1 MIVQEYLRRLLK
13 DKARLRKWKR
23 IMIALSCIVVVC
35 TVYALSLPAQ
45 TLTCDKEE
53 HTHTAECYD
62 ENNELICEKE
72 EHTHTDDCNKQEEV
86 NEQEEVVKD
95 EPETQNKD
103 EQVSQESEEETTT
116 TTETTTETTKQP
128 FDLSLDANKDK
139 IKSIDVYYKDAS
151 DKWQSLNSGT
161 ADPNSTEL
169 YLKVEFYEIDTE
181 VLLEQH
187 DGILVY
193 SLPDF
198 MRDFEKAGNG
208 NLLAGERNIGTI
220 EIENNQ
226 VKITLKKDYLNELVT
241 NSSNQLDGSFYVKG
255 QIDLTEINKNNGQA
269 TLVVGK
275 KTVTLDYGPDCI
287 EEFGSVTIDK
297 QIPNV
302 DKKDNSLTYTV
313 TVTAGKDGCKGLY
326 VVDKFTSNS
335 NLVSYL
341 GNISSTETTLTSE
354 DNRKDPCDPF
364 ETIEKSSSQS
374 HGKIY
379 KANIPDSNQT
389 NITNPY
395 IVWNIGNME
404 PNEIRTLTYYVKLKD
419 KESLNGNTINNSA
432 SLYSKGS
439 TDTYDKGI
447 GTAKFTPK
455 IDYSNQF
462 TKTVD
467 GNITRNKDGSYTI
480 PFKSYISIHEATSNY
495 TIKNLQFYDYLKHD
509 LNTEINDDL
518 LQYIHFNKSSFKL
531 YKNNDNNPVD
541 ASQYNIKWS
550 TDNTEFKEWNEN
562 DNFRSFVL
570 SGNEDTPINLSP
582 GDSCYI
588 TYSVTVKPEAFAK
601 LHTDSINAFNRFIA
615 HADNVD
621 KQSKFTGGF
630 EAWNSIS
637 NIKTYE
643 WNGKQVEHT
652 ATTSSK
658 IETMSGDRFIY
669 ENKAIQKDSTSDT
682 SFTIP
687 EGSYKY
693 TVETNKTLNDFNV
706 NEVKMTDTL
715 TSKHM
720 KYVGY
725 MKVDA
730 LEAEVNSQK
739 LQWDEASQNYK
750 LQSTYNVVETKWVKI
765 DDQNSFSLKPSELGW
780 TDKNYYAY
788 RFTYYAKPD
797 NLDTFTE
804 TKVKNKFTLEGVV
817 KKGTGEFTFNKE
829 DVSKETT
836 LTIKGNLN
844 LKANKQSWYY
854 KEPNTDSNTWANGE
868 LYWVVDIGGT
878 QINKDMVF
886 RDLIKTGDGITP
898 SNLRQGSLVGI
909 YKGTLPEGKNISD
922 YKDIEDLKNK
932 SGLTPIN
939 DKFISQLN
947 GTNELLLTA
956 KDDIQLG
963 NEKVYMIIKSEPS
976 ELPSPTNNRDTKT
989 YKNSIYIKEDGEY
1002 VSEIPAEKTLYTS
1015 PKILKELGQV
1025 FKYDGTKVTT
1035 LQIGADKKGNGDA
1048 DPSKIDTNLLN
1059 KSLNKS
1065 HGVFISWAF
1074 KVNYDGQ
1081 LSGDYDV
1088 IDDIPDG
1095 MEFSYMRVKWHGDEY
1110 DASKVTSKTI
1120 DNPGSGWEF
1129 RENDSTNDN
1138 GNSEHTIYYVNI
1150 DRKQTK
1156 IRLGEFV
1163 SKSIRDNNSVDVQ
1176 VVCRI
1181 TDPQVLL
1188 GAQPSDFINKVTLQK
1203 NGKDIATSSSQ
1214 VPVKL
1219 NKTDKNIVKEIAKK
1233 NGQKLEFEINTNQLG
1248 QTLPTNDNGGLTLV
1262 DRLGDNL
1269 RLDITSV
1276 KVYKNNNE
1284 EVTGCVI
1291 AYQDKTLEISNIPN
1305 DVPIKIRYTV
1315 TVNMKPGDPVN
1326 IANTAYWKGYSENG
1340 GDTVLESYS
1349 YSVSGTIG
1357 ASSVVNFKLTKLDQ
1371 NNLDKVLKGATFQ
1384 IEKCTFDEYG
1394 KMATS
1399 DKMDLTTGDDGTIAQ
1414 NLQYDT
1420 LYKITETKAPDGY
1433 VLNKEPIYI
1442 FDVYKAKDSDVDTIT
1457 QYLKTE
1463 DLRVSY
1469 QEENFSL
1476 GVTNHKGEITV
1487 VKKFINDAAGKSTKP
1502 VSGTYRFGLY
1512 DDPNKLEKPLQ
1523 PPKTIT
1529 YSANDNPDKSVKFE
1543 NLELDKTYYVYEL
1556 DDKDQPITD
1565 TSKEVTI
1572 NTMNYQVVYKNE
1584 TKNTDTSSA
1593 QNGETIVVTNKSR
1606 TKILPSTGSVGT
1618 LIYRLLGATLVVAS
1632 LICLSNINK
1641 NNRKEKRRKR

>member
-1 MIVQEYLRRLLK
+1 MQEYLRRLLK

-23 IMIALSCIVVVC
+23 VMIALSCIVVVC

-72 EHTHTDDCNKQEEV
+72 EHTHTDDCYKQEEV
-86 NEQEEVVKD
+86 NEQEEVVNN
-95 EPETQNKD
+95 EPETINN
-103 EQVSQESEEETTT
+103 EQVSQESEETTATT
-116 TTETTTETTKQP
+116 TTETTTQP
-128 FDLSLDANKDK
+128 FDLSSEANKDK
-139 IKSIDVYYKDAS
+139 ITSIVMYFKDENGTWNNLEDGNAS
-151 DKWQSLNSGT
+151 PS
-161 ADPNSTEL
+161 STEL
-169 YLKVEFYEIDTE
+169 YLKVEFDKIDTKN
-181 VLLEQH
+181 LLEQH
-187 DGILVY
+187 NGILVY
-193 SLPDF
+193 SLPKF

-226 VKITLKKDYLNELVT
+226 AKITLKKDYLNELVT

-255 QIDLTEINKNNGQA
+255 QIDLTKINNTDGKA
-269 TLVVGK
+269 TLTVGN

-287 EEFGSVTIDK
+287 EKFGSVDMK
-297 QIPNV
+297 KEMSNV
-302 DKKDNSLTYTV
+302 DKVNNYLTYTV
-313 TVTAGKDGCKGLY
+313 TVTAGKDGCKDLY

-341 GNISSTETTLTSE
+341 GNISTTETELNST
-354 DNRKDPCDPF
+354 DNKQDPF

-379 KANIPDSNQT
+379 KAKIPDSNT
-389 NITNPY
+389 KIPASGEPNITNPC

-432 SLYSKGS
+432 LLYSQSS
-439 TDTYDKGI
+439 TDTYDKGT
-447 GTAKFTPK
+447 GNADFTPK
-455 IDYSNQF
+455 IDYDGLF
-462 TKTVD
+462 KKTVD
-467 GNITRNKDGSYTI
+467 GNITRNADDGSYTI
-480 PFKSYISIHEATSNY
+480 PFKSSISIKKDTSNY

-509 LNTEINDDL
+509 LNTEINADL
-518 LQYIHFNKSSFKL
+518 LQYIHFDKSTFKL
-531 YKNNDNNPVD
+531 YKNNSVVD
-541 ASQYNIKWS
+541 SAKYNIKWS
-550 TDNTEFKEWNEN
+550 TDNTEFKEWNDK

-582 GDSCYI
+582 GESCYI

-601 LHTDSINAFNRFIA
+601 LHTDSIHAFNRFIA
-615 HADNVD
+615 HADNVNKRD
-621 KQSKFTGGF
+621 DFAGGF

-643 WNGKQVEHT
+643 WNGKQVEKT

-658 IETMSGDRFIY
+658 TETMSGDRFIY
-669 ENKAIQKDSTSDT
+669 ENKEIQKDSTPNT

-706 NEVKMTDTL
+706 NEVTMTDTL

-725 MKVDA
+725 MKVEA
-730 LEAEVNSQK
+730 LEADSISRDLNKGTNDTYTLNS
-739 LQWDEASQNYK
+739 NY
-750 LQSTYNVVETKWVKI
+750 TRVDTKWVKI
-765 DDQNSFSLKPSELGW
+765 NGQKTFSLKPSELGW
-780 TDKNYYAY
+780 TDKNYAY
-788 RFTYYAKPD
+788 RFTYYARPD
-797 NLDTFTE
+797 DLSTFTE

-817 KKGTGEFTFNKE
+817 KKGDETFTFNKE
-829 DVSKETT
+829 DVSRETT

-844 LKANKQSWYY
+844 LNANKQSWYY
-854 KEPNTDSNTWANGE
+854 KEPDSNTWTNGE

-898 SNLRQGSLVGI
+898 STLQDGSLVGI
-909 YKGTLPEGKNISD
+909 YKGTLLEGKNISD

-932 SGLTPIN
+932 SGLTPI
-939 DKFISQLN
+939 DGKFTSQLN

-956 KDDIQLG
+956 NDDIQLG
-963 NEKVYMIIKSEPS
+963 DEKVYMIIKSEPS

-989 YKNSIYIKEDGEY
+989 FKNSISIEEDGEY
-1002 VSEIPAEKTLYTS
+1002 VSEIVAEKTLYTS

-1035 LQIGADKKGNGDA
+1035 LQIGADKKNNGDA
-1048 DPSKIDTNLLN
+1048 DPSKIDTKLLEN
-1059 KSLNKS
+1059 SKDVFNSK
-1065 HGVFISWAF
+1065 GVFISWAF

-1088 IDDIPDG
+1088 IDDIPNG
-1095 MEFSYMRVKWHGDEY
+1095 MEFSYMRVKWHGDE
-1110 DASKVTSKTI
+1110 DAASKVTSKTI
-1120 DNPGSGWEF
+1120 DNPGSDWEF
-1129 RENDSTNDN
+1129 RENDSPNDN
-1138 GNSEHTIYYVNI
+1138 KKSEHTIYYVSK
-1150 DRKQTK
+1150 DKKRTM

-1176 VVCRI
+1176 VVCRV

-1188 GAQPSDFINKVTLQK
+1188 GAQPNNFINKVTLQK
-1203 NGKDIATSSSQ
+1203 DGKDIATSSSK
-1214 VPVKL
+1214 VPVQL
-1219 NKTDKNIVKEIAKK
+1219 TKTDKNIDKQLAET
-1233 NGQKLEFEINTNQLG
+1233 NGQKLKFEINTNQLG
-1248 QTLPTNDNGGLTLV
+1248 QTLPTNDNGELTLV
-1262 DRLGDNL
+1262 DKLGDNL
-1269 RLDITSV
+1269 KLDTTSV
-1276 KVYKNNNE
+1276 KVFNSNNE
-1284 EVTGCVI
+1284 ELTNCKKS
-1291 AYQDKTLEISNIPN
+1291 YQNNILEIKIPN
-1305 DVPIKIRYTV
+1305 NIPIKITYTA
-1315 TVNMKPGDPVN
+1315 TVNAKPGHSVN

-1340 GDTVLESYS
+1340 GKTVQESYS
-1349 YSVSGTIG
+1349 YNVSGTIG
-1357 ASSVVNFKLTKLDQ
+1357 ASSVVNFKLTKQDE
-1371 NNLDKVLKGATFQ
+1371 NDIDKVLNGATFK

-1394 KMATS
+1394 KMTTS
-1399 DKMDLTTGDDGTIAQ
+1399 EISTPTTGNDGTIAQ

-1420 LYKITETKAPDGY
+1420 LYRITETKAPDGY
-1433 VLNKEPIYI
+1433 VLNDKPTYI
-1442 FDVYKAKDSDVDTIT
+1442 LDVTKDNESYVDTVK
-1457 QYLKTE
+1457 QYLKNI
-1463 DLRVSY
+1463 DLEVSY
-1469 QEENFSL
+1469 QEENFNL
-1476 GVTNHKGEITV
+1476 QVRNHKGEITV

-1512 DDPNKLEKPLQ
+1512 DDKNTRLQ
-1523 PPKTIT
+1523 PIKTIT

-1556 DDKDQPITD
+1556 DDQGNPITD
-1565 TSKEVTI
+1565 SSKEVTI
-1572 NTMNYQVVYKNE
+1572 NTMNYQVVYEKNGITLSSE
-1584 TKNTDTSSA
+1584 KNS
-1593 QNGETIVVTNKSR
+1593 ETIVVTNKSR
-1606 TKILPSTGSVGT
+1606 TKILPSTGSMGT

-1641 NNRKEKRRKR
+1641 NKRKEKRRKR

>member
-1 MIVQEYLRRLLK
+1 
-13 DKARLRKWKR
+13 
-23 IMIALSCIVVVC
+23 MIALSCIVVVC

-45 TLTCDKEE
+45 TFACDKEE

-72 EHTHTDDCNKQEEV
+72 EHTHNEDCNKQEEA

-116 TTETTTETTKQP
+116 TTTETTKQP
-128 FDLSLDANKDK
+128 FDLSSEANKDK
-139 IKSIDVYYKDAS
+139 ITSVFMYYKDAN
-151 DKWQSLNSGT
+151 DKWQNLDEGD
-161 ADPNSTEL
+161 AKPNSTEL
-169 YLKVEFYEIDTE
+169 YLKVDFDKIDTKN
-181 VLLEQH
+181 LLEQH
-187 DGILVY
+187 NGILVY
-193 SLPDF
+193 SLPKF

-208 NLLAGERNIGTI
+208 NLLAGKENIGKI

-226 VKITLKKDYLNELVT
+226 AKITLYQTYLKNLVDKG
-241 NSSNQLDGSFYVKG
+241 SNQLDGSFYVKG
-255 QIDLTEINKNNGQA
+255 QIDLTKINNTDGKA
-269 TLVVGK
+269 TLTVGN

-354 DNRKDPCDPF
+354 DNNKDPF
-364 ETIEKSSSQS
+364 ETIISGAT

-379 KANIPDSNQT
+379 KASIPDATTKIPDAGVSD
-389 NITNPY
+389 ITNPC

-432 SLYSKGS
+432 SLYSKSS
-439 TDTYDKGI
+439 TKTYDKGI

-518 LQYIHFNKSSFKL
+518 LQYIHFDKSTFKL
-531 YKNNDNNPVD
+531 YKNNSVVD
-541 ASQYNIKWS
+541 SAKYNIKWS
-550 TDNTEFKEWNEN
+550 TDNTEFKEWNDK

-582 GDSCYI
+582 GESCYI
-588 TYSVTVKPEAFAK
+588 TYNVIVKPEVFAK

-615 HADNVD
+615 HADNVNKRND
-621 KQSKFTGGF
+621 FADGF

-643 WNGKQVEHT
+643 WNGKQVEKN

-658 IETMSGDRFIY
+658 TETMSGDRLIY
-669 ENKAIQKDSTSDT
+669 ENKAIQKDSTSNT
-682 SFTIP
+682 TFTIP

-706 NEVKMTDTL
+706 NEVTMTDTL
-715 TSKHM
+715 TSNHM

-725 MKVDA
+725 MKVEA
-730 LEAEVNSQK
+730 LEAEVNSQE

-750 LQSTYNVVETKWVKI
+750 LQPTYNVVETKWVKI
-765 DDQNSFSLKPSELGW
+765 DGQKTFSLKPSELGW
-780 TDKNYYAY
+780 TDKNYAY
-788 RFTYYAKPD
+788 RFTYYTKPD
-797 NLDTFTE
+797 NLDAFTE

-817 KKGTGEFTFNKE
+817 KKGDGTITTFDKE
-829 DVSKETT
+829 DVSRETT

-844 LKANKQSWYY
+844 LNANKQSWYY
-854 KEPNTDSNTWANGE
+854 KEPDSNTWANGE

-886 RDLIKTGDGITP
+886 RDLIKTGDGITQ
-898 SNLRQGSLVGI
+898 SNLQEGSLVGI

-922 YKDIEDLKNK
+922 YKDIEDLKNN

-1048 DPSKIDTNLLN
+1048 DPNKIDTKLLDN
-1059 KSLNKS
+1059 SK
-1065 HGVFISWAF
+1065 GVFISWAF

-1095 MEFSYMRVKWHGDEY
+1095 MEFSYMRVKWHGDENA
-1110 DASKVTSKTI
+1110 ASKVTSKEI
-1120 DNPGSGWEF
+1120 ENFDSSAWEQKN
-1129 RENDSTNDN
+1129 NDSTNDN
-1138 GNSEHTIYYVNI
+1138 GNSEHTIYYVSK
-1150 DRKQTK
+1150 DKKQTM

-1176 VVCRI
+1176 VVCRV

-1203 NGKDIATSSSQ
+1203 DGKDIATSSSK
-1214 VPVKL
+1214 VPVQL
-1219 NKTDKNIVKEIAKK
+1219 DDTDKNIDKK
-1233 NGQKLEFEINTNQLG
+1233 LATSNGQKLEFEINTNQLG
-1248 QTLPTNDNGGLTLV
+1248 QTLPTNENGGLTLV
-1262 DRLGDNL
+1262 DKLGKNL
-1269 RLDITSV
+1269 RLDTTSV

-1291 AYQDKTLEISNIPN
+1291 AYQDNTLEIRNIPN
-1305 DVPIKIRYTV
+1305 DIPIKIKYTA

-1340 GDTVLESYS
+1340 GDTVQQSYS

-1357 ASSVVNFKLTKLDQ
+1357 ASSVVNFKLTKQDQ
-1371 NNLDKVLKGATFQ
+1371 NDLSKVLPGATFQ
-1384 IEKCTFDEYG
+1384 IEKCEFDAVG
-1394 KMATS
+1394 NMTTS
-1399 DKMDLTTGDDGTIAQ
+1399 DIGTLTTHENGIITRQ
-1414 NLQYDT
+1414 LQYDT
-1420 LYKITETKAPDGY
+1420 LYKITETQAPNVY
-1433 VLNKEPIYI
+1433 VLDTKPIYI
-1442 FDVYKAKDSDVDTIT
+1442 LDVKKGNESYVDTVK
-1457 QYLKTE
+1457 QYLKNINLE
-1463 DLRVSY
+1463 VSY
-1469 QEENFSL
+1469 QEENFDIQ
-1476 GVTNHKGEITV
+1476 VRNHKGEITV
-1487 VKKFINDAAGKSTKP
+1487 VKKFINDAAGKFTKP
-1502 VSGTYRFGLY
+1502 VSGTYTFGLY
-1512 DDPNKLEKPLQ
+1512 DDPNKLDKLQ
-1523 PPKTIT
+1523 TKSIIYNARDTQ
-1529 YSANDNPDKSVKFE
+1529 DKSVKFE
-1543 NLELDKTYYVYEL
+1543 NLDLNKTYYIYEL
-1556 DDKDQPITD
+1556 DDQDKPITD

-1584 TKNTDTSSA
+1584 TTNMDTSSA
-1593 QNGETIVVTNKSR
+1593 KNGETIVVTNKSR
-1606 TKILPSTGSVGT
+1606 TKILPSTGSMGT
-1618 LIYRLLGATLVVAS
+1618 LIYRLLGATLVVVS
-1632 LICLSNINK
+1632 VICLSNINK
-1641 NNRKEKRRKR
+1641 NKRKGNRRKR

>member
-1 MIVQEYLRRLLK
+1 
-13 DKARLRKWKR
+13 
-23 IMIALSCIVVVC
+23 MIALSCIVVVC

-45 TLTCDKEE
+45 TLACDKEE

-72 EHTHTDDCNKQEEV
+72 EHIHNEDCNKQEEV

-95 EPETQNKD
+95 ETETQNND
-103 EQVSQESEEETTT
+103 EQVSQESEEETTTTT

-128 FDLSLDANKDK
+128 FDLSSDANKEK
-139 IKSIDVYYKDAS
+139 IKSVDVYYKDAN
-151 DKWQSLNSGT
+151 DKWQSLNEGN

-169 YLKVEFYEIDTE
+169 YLKVEFDEIDTE

-193 SLPDF
+193 NLPAC

-208 NLLAGERNIGTI
+208 ILKAGDEDIGKI
-220 EIENNQ
+220 EIENNK
-226 VKITLKKDYLNELVT
+226 VKVTLDKKYLNKLVT
-241 NSSNQLDGSFYVKG
+241 NSNNQLNGSFYVKG
-255 QIDLTEINKNNGQA
+255 QIDLTEINKNNGKA

-275 KTVTLDYGPDCI
+275 KTVILDYGKECI
-287 EEFGSVTIDK
+287 EKFGSVTIDK
-297 QIPNV
+297 QISNV
-302 DKKDNSLTYTV
+302 DKVNNYLTYTV

-326 VVDKFTSNS
+326 VVDKFTSNA
-335 NLVSYL
+335 NLVSYA
-341 GNISSTETTLTSE
+341 GNISSTETTLTSN
-354 DNRKDPCDPF
+354 DNKKDPF
-364 ETIEKSSSQS
+364 EMPIEAS

-379 KANIPDSNQT
+379 KAEIPDATTKIPKPGASE
-389 NITNPY
+389 IKNPC
-395 IVWNIGNME
+395 IVWNIGNMG
-404 PNEIRTLTYYVKLKD
+404 PNESRMLTYYVKLND
-419 KESLNGNTINNSA
+419 KESLKDKPIDNSA

-439 TDTYDKGI
+439 TDTYDKGSEK
-447 GTAKFTPK
+447 ASFTPT
-455 IDYSNQF
+455 IVYSSF
-462 TKTVD
+462 EKYVD
-467 GNITRNKDGSYTI
+467 GTIKRNSDGSYTI
-480 PFKSYISIHEATSNY
+480 PFKSLISIKKDESNY
-495 TIKNLQFYDYLKHD
+495 TIKNLQFYDYLKHNM
-509 LNTEINDDL
+509 NTEIDADL
-518 LQYIHFNKSSFKL
+518 LQYIHFDRNSFKL
-531 YKNNDNNPVD
+531 YMNNNNEPVD
-541 ASQYNIKWS
+541 SSQYNIKWS
-550 TDNTEFKEWNEN
+550 TKTDNTGFQEW
-562 DNFRSFVL
+562 DDKVNFRSFVL
-570 SGNEDTPINLSP
+570 SGNKDNPINLSP
-582 GDSCYI
+582 GVSCYI
-588 TYSVTVKPEAFAK
+588 TYNVIVKPEAFAQMHTDT
-601 LHTDSINAFNRFIA
+601 LHTFNRFIA

-621 KQSKFTGGF
+621 KRDDFAGGF
-630 EAWNSIS
+630 EAWNSIA

-643 WNGKQVEHT
+643 WNAKQVEKI
-652 ATTSSK
+652 ATTTPK
-658 IETMSGDRFIY
+658 TETMSGDRFIY
-669 ENKAIQKDSTSDT
+669 ENNAIQKDSTSNT

-693 TVETNKTLNDFNV
+693 SVETNKTLNDFNV
-706 NEVKMTDTL
+706 NEVTMTDTL

-725 MKVDA
+725 MKVEA
-730 LEAEVNSQK
+730 LEADSISRDLNKGTNDTYTLNS
-739 LQWDEASQNYK
+739 NY
-750 LQSTYNVVETKWVKI
+750 TTVDTKWIKI
-765 DDQNSFSLKPSELGW
+765 DDQQSFSLKPSALGW
-780 TDKNYYAY
+780 TDKNYAY

-797 NLDTFTE
+797 NLDAFTE

-817 KKGTGEFTFNKE
+817 KKGDGTFTFNKE

-844 LKANKQSWYY
+844 LNANKQSWYY
-854 KEPNTDSNTWANGE
+854 KEPNTDSNTWTNGE
-868 LYWVVDIGGT
+868 LYWVVDIGGS

-886 RDLIKTGDGITP
+886 RDLIKTGDGITN
-898 SNLRQGSLVGI
+898 SILREGSLVGI
-909 YKGTLPEGKNISD
+909 YKGKLLEGKNISD
-922 YKDIEDLKNK
+922 YKDIEDLKNN

-989 YKNSIYIKEDGEY
+989 FKNSISIEEDGEY

-1035 LQIGADKKGNGDA
+1035 LQIGADKKNNGDA
-1048 DPSKIDTNLLN
+1048 DPNKIDTNLLN
-1059 KSLNKS
+1059 KSR
-1065 HGVFISWAF
+1065 GVFISWAF

-1110 DASKVTSKTI
+1110 DASQVKSKTI

-1129 RENDSTNDN
+1129 RENNSTNDN
-1138 GNSEHTIYYVNI
+1138 GNSEHTIYYVSK
-1150 DRKQTK
+1150 DKKRTM

-1176 VVCRI
+1176 VVCRV

-1188 GAQPSDFINKVTLQK
+1188 GAQPNNFINKVTLQK
-1203 NGKDIATSSSQ
+1203 DGQNIATSSSQ
-1214 VPVKL
+1214 IPFKL
-1219 NKTDKNIVKEIAKK
+1219 ADTDKNIDKK
-1233 NGQKLEFEINTNQLG
+1233 LANWSGQKLDFEINTNQLG
-1248 QTLPTNDNGGLTLV
+1248 QTLPTNDNGELTLV
-1262 DRLGDNL
+1262 DKLGDNL
-1269 RLDITSV
+1269 KLDTTSV
-1276 KVYKNNNE
+1276 KVFNSNNE
-1284 EVTGCVI
+1284 ELTNCKKS
-1291 AYQDKTLEISNIPN
+1291 YQNNILEIKIPN
-1305 DVPIKIRYTV
+1305 NIPIKITYTA
-1315 TVNMKPGDPVN
+1315 TVNAKPGDSVN

-1340 GDTVLESYS
+1340 GKTVKKSYS
-1349 YSVSGTIG
+1349 YNVSGTIG
-1357 ASSVVNFKLTKLDQ
+1357 ASSVVNFKLTKQDE
-1371 NNLDKVLKGATFQ
+1371 NDIDKVLNGATFK

-1394 KMATS
+1394 KMTTS
-1399 DKMDLTTGDDGTIAQ
+1399 DISTATTDENGNITK
-1414 NLQYDT
+1414 NLEYNT
-1420 LYKITETKAPDGY
+1420 LYKITEIQAPNGY
-1433 VLNKEPIYI
+1433 VLDDEPIYI
-1442 FDVYKAKDSDVDTIT
+1442 LDVTKDNESYVDTVK
-1457 QYLKTE
+1457 QYLKNI
-1463 DLRVSY
+1463 DLEVSY
-1469 QEENFSL
+1469 QEENFNL
-1476 GVTNHKGEITV
+1476 QVRNHKGEITV

-1512 DDPNKLEKPLQ
+1512 DDKNTQLQ
-1523 PPKTIT
+1523 PIKTIT
-1529 YSANDNPDKSVKFE
+1529 YSANDTPDKSVKFE

-1584 TKNTDTSSA
+1584 TQNTDTSSA
-1593 QNGETIVVTNKSR
+1593 RNGETIVVTNKSR
-1606 TKILPSTGSVGT
+1606 TKILPSTGSMGT

>member
-1 MIVQEYLRRLLK
+1 
-13 DKARLRKWKR
+13 
-23 IMIALSCIVVVC
+23 MIALSCIVVVC

-45 TLTCDKEE
+45 TLACDKEE

-72 EHTHTDDCNKQEEV
+72 EHTHNEDCNKQEEV

-95 EPETQNKD
+95 EPETQNNN

-116 TTETTTETTKQP
+116 TETTSQP
-128 FDLSLDANKDK
+128 YDLSLHTEN
-139 IKSIDVYYKDAS
+139 IESIDVYYRDANE
-151 DKWQSLNSGT
+151 KWQNLNEGNVAPGFT
-161 ADPNSTEL
+161 DI
-169 YLKVEFYEIDTE
+169 YLKVNFNSISTKD
-181 VLLEQH
+181 LLEQH
-187 DGILVY
+187 NGTLVY

-208 NLLAGERNIGTI
+208 NLLAGEKIIGKI
-220 EIENNQ
+220 EIENNK
-226 VKITLKKDYLNELVT
+226 VKINLDPTYLKDLINNKSNEL
-241 NSSNQLDGSFYVKG
+241 NGSFYVKG
-255 QIDLTEINKNNGQA
+255 QIDLTKINQNKGEA
-269 TLVVGK
+269 KLVVGN
-275 KTVTLDYGPDCI
+275 KTVILDYGPDCI

-341 GNISSTETTLTSE
+341 GNISSTETELNST
-354 DNRKDPCDPF
+354 DNKQDPF
-364 ETIEKSSSQS
+364 ETIEKSSSQL

-379 KANIPDSNQT
+379 KAKIPDSNT
-389 NITNPY
+389 KIPTSGEPNITNPC

-480 PFKSYISIHEATSNY
+480 PFKSYISIHEDTSNY

-550 TDNTEFKEWNEN
+550 TDNTKFKEWNDE

-582 GDSCYI
+582 GKSCYI

-601 LHTDSINAFNRFIA
+601 LHTDSIHAFNRFIA
-615 HADNVD
+615 HADNVNKRD
-621 KQSKFTGGF
+621 DFAGGF

-643 WNGKQVEHT
+643 WNGKQVEQT
-652 ATTSSK
+652 ATTSSQK
-658 IETMSGDRFIY
+658 VTMSGDRFIY
-669 ENKAIQKDSTSDT
+669 ENENNKITDDSTLNT

-780 TDKNYYAY
+780 TNKNYAY
-788 RFTYYAKPD
+788 RFTYYARPD
-797 NLDTFTE
+797 DLSTFTE

-817 KKGTGEFTFNKE
+817 KKGDGTITTFEKE
-829 DVSKETT
+829 DVSRETT

-844 LKANKQSWYY
+844 LTANKQSWYY
-854 KEPNTDSNTWANGE
+854 KEPDSNTWTNGE

-898 SNLRQGSLVGI
+898 SNLREGSLVGI

-922 YKDIEDLKNK
+922 YKDIEDLKNN

-989 YKNSIYIKEDGEY
+989 YKNSIYIKEDGNY
-1002 VSEIPAEKTLYTS
+1002 VSEIVAEKTLYTS

-1025 FKYDGTKVTT
+1025 FKYDGTVTT
-1035 LQIGADKKGNGDA
+1035 LKIGADKKDNGDA
-1048 DPSKIDTNLLN
+1048 DPSKIDTKLLDN
-1059 KSLNKS
+1059 SK
-1065 HGVFISWAF
+1065 GVFISWAF

-1095 MEFSYMRVKWHGDEY
+1095 MEFSYMRVKWHGD
-1110 DASKVTSKTI
+1110 DASQVTSKTI
-1120 DNPGSGWEF
+1120 ENFDSSTWEQ
-1129 RENDSTNDN
+1129 EYNDSKNDN
-1138 GNSEHTIYYVNI
+1138 KNSEHTIYYVSK
-1150 DRKQTK
+1150 DKKRTM
-1156 IRLGEFV
+1156 IRLGEF
-1163 SKSIRDNNSVDVQ
+1163 KPMSIRDNNSVDVQ

-1188 GAQPSDFINKVTLQK
+1188 GARPSDFTNKVTLQK
-1203 NGKDIATSSSQ
+1203 NGKDIATSSSK
-1214 VPVKL
+1214 VPVQL
-1219 NKTDKNIVKEIAKK
+1219 DDTDKNINKELAKK
-1233 NGQKLEFEINTNQLG
+1233 KGQKLEFEIDTNQLG
-1248 QTLPTNDNGGLTLV
+1248 QTLPANDNGGLTLV
-1262 DRLGDNL
+1262 DKLGDNL
-1269 RLDITSV
+1269 RLDMTSV
-1276 KVYKNNNE
+1276 KVYKNNNIE
-1284 EVTGCVI
+1284 LTDCI
-1291 AYQDKTLEISNIPN
+1291 KSYQNNTLEISRIPN

-1315 TVNMKPGDPVN
+1315 TVNMKPGDAVN

-1340 GDTVLESYS
+1340 GDTVQESYS
-1349 YSVSGTIG
+1349 YSVSGIIQT
-1357 ASSVVNFKLTKLDQ
+1357 SSVVKFKLTKLDQ
-1371 NNLDKVLKGATFQ
+1371 NNLDTVLRGATFK
-1384 IEKCTFDEYG
+1384 IEKCTFDESG
-1394 KMATS
+1394 NMTTS
-1399 DKMDLTTGDDGTIAQ
+1399 DISTETTNENGIITEQ
-1414 NLQYDT
+1414 LQYDT
-1420 LYKITETKAPDGY
+1420 LYRITETQAPYGY
-1433 VLNKEPIYI
+1433 VLDDKPIYI
-1442 FDVYKAKDSDVDTIT
+1442 LDVKDKDNYVNTVKQKIKDGELNILYK
-1457 QYLKTE
+1457 Q
-1463 DLRVSY
+1463 
-1469 QEENFSL
+1469 ENFDL
-1476 GVTNHKGEITV
+1476 DVMNHKGEITV
-1487 VKKFINDAAGKSTKP
+1487 VKKFINDAAGKLTKP
-1502 VSGTYRFGLY
+1502 VSGIYRFGLY
-1512 DDPNKLEKPLQ
+1512 DDKNKLDEKAIIYDAGDTQ
-1523 PPKTIT
+1523 
-1529 YSANDNPDKSVKFE
+1529 DKSVKFE
-1543 NLELDKTYYVYEL
+1543 NLDLDKTYYVYEL
-1556 DDKDQPITD
+1556 DDQDKPITD

-1572 NTMNYQVVYKNE
+1572 NTMNYQVVYEKNGITLSSE
-1584 TKNTDTSSA
+1584 KNS
-1593 QNGETIVVTNKSR
+1593 ETIVVTNKSR
-1606 TKILPSTGSVGT
+1606 TKILPSTGSMGT

>member
-1 MIVQEYLRRLLK
+1 MQEYLRRLLK

-23 IMIALSCIVVVC
+23 VMIALSCIVVVC

-72 EHTHTDDCNKQEEV
+72 EHTHTDDCYKQEEV
-86 NEQEEVVKD
+86 NEQEEVVNN
-95 EPETQNKD
+95 EPETINN
-103 EQVSQESEEETTT
+103 EQVSQESEETTATT
-116 TTETTTETTKQP
+116 TTETTTQP
-128 FDLSLDANKDK
+128 FDLSSEANKDK
-139 IKSIDVYYKDAS
+139 ITSIVMYFKDENGTWNNLEDGNAS
-151 DKWQSLNSGT
+151 PS
-161 ADPNSTEL
+161 STEL
-169 YLKVEFYEIDTE
+169 YLKVEFDKIDTKN
-181 VLLEQH
+181 LLEQH
-187 DGILVY
+187 NGILVY
-193 SLPDF
+193 SLPKF

-226 VKITLKKDYLNELVT
+226 AKITLKKDYLNELVT

-255 QIDLTEINKNNGQA
+255 QIDLTKINNTDGKA
-269 TLVVGK
+269 TLTVGN

-287 EEFGSVTIDK
+287 EKFGSVDMK
-297 QIPNV
+297 KEMSNV
-302 DKKDNSLTYTV
+302 DKVNNYLTYTV
-313 TVTAGKDGCKGLY
+313 TVTAGKDGCKDLY

-341 GNISSTETTLTSE
+341 GNISTTETELNST
-354 DNRKDPCDPF
+354 DNKQDPF

-379 KANIPDSNQT
+379 KAKIPDSNT
-389 NITNPY
+389 KIPASGEPNITNPC

-432 SLYSKGS
+432 LLYSQSS
-439 TDTYDKGI
+439 TDTYDKGT
-447 GTAKFTPK
+447 GNADFTPK
-455 IDYSNQF
+455 IDYDGLF
-462 TKTVD
+462 KKTVD
-467 GNITRNKDGSYTI
+467 GNITRNADDGSYTI
-480 PFKSYISIHEATSNY
+480 PFKSSISIKKDTSNY

-509 LNTEINDDL
+509 LNTEINADL
-518 LQYIHFNKSSFKL
+518 LQYIHFDKSTFKL
-531 YKNNDNNPVD
+531 YKNNSVVD
-541 ASQYNIKWS
+541 SAKYNIKWS
-550 TDNTEFKEWNEN
+550 TDNTEFKEWNDK

-582 GDSCYI
+582 GESCYI

-601 LHTDSINAFNRFIA
+601 LHTDSIHAFNRFIA
-615 HADNVD
+615 HADNVNKRD
-621 KQSKFTGGF
+621 DFAGGF

-643 WNGKQVEHT
+643 WNGKQVEKT

-658 IETMSGDRFIY
+658 TETMSGDRFIY
-669 ENKAIQKDSTSDT
+669 ENKEIQKDSTPNT

-706 NEVKMTDTL
+706 NEVTMTDTL

-725 MKVDA
+725 MKVEA
-730 LEAEVNSQK
+730 LEADSISRDLNKGTNDTYTLNS
-739 LQWDEASQNYK
+739 NY
-750 LQSTYNVVETKWVKI
+750 TRVDTKWVKI
-765 DDQNSFSLKPSELGW
+765 NGQKTFSLKPSELGW
-780 TDKNYYAY
+780 TDKNYAY
-788 RFTYYAKPD
+788 RFTYYARPD
-797 NLDTFTE
+797 DLSTFTE

-817 KKGTGEFTFNKE
+817 KKGDGTFTFNKE
-829 DVSKETT
+829 DVSRETT

-844 LKANKQSWYY
+844 LNANKQSWYY
-854 KEPNTDSNTWANGE
+854 KEPDSNTWTNGE

-898 SNLRQGSLVGI
+898 STLQDGSLVGI
-909 YKGTLPEGKNISD
+909 YKGTLLEGKNISD

-932 SGLTPIN
+932 SGLTPI
-939 DKFISQLN
+939 DGKFTSQLN

-956 KDDIQLG
+956 NDDIPLG
-963 NEKVYMIIKSEPS
+963 DEKVYMIIKSEPS

-989 YKNSIYIKEDGEY
+989 FKNSISIEEDGEY
-1002 VSEIPAEKTLYTS
+1002 VSEIVAEKTLYTS

-1035 LQIGADKKGNGDA
+1035 LQIGADKKNNGDA
-1048 DPSKIDTNLLN
+1048 DPSKIDTKLLEN
-1059 KSLNKS
+1059 SKDVFNSK
-1065 HGVFISWAF
+1065 GVFISWAF

-1088 IDDIPDG
+1088 IDDIPNG
-1095 MEFSYMRVKWHGDEY
+1095 MEFSYMRVKWHGDE
-1110 DASKVTSKTI
+1110 DAASKVTSKTI
-1120 DNPGSGWEF
+1120 DNPGSDWEF
-1129 RENDSTNDN
+1129 RENDSPNDN
-1138 GNSEHTIYYVNI
+1138 KKSEHTIYYVSK
-1150 DRKQTK
+1150 DKKRTM

-1176 VVCRI
+1176 VVCRV

-1188 GAQPSDFINKVTLQK
+1188 GAQPNNFINKVTLQK
-1203 NGKDIATSSSQ
+1203 DGKDIATSSSK
-1214 VPVKL
+1214 VPVQL
-1219 NKTDKNIVKEIAKK
+1219 TKTDKNIDKQLAET
-1233 NGQKLEFEINTNQLG
+1233 NGQKLKFEINTNQLG
-1248 QTLPTNDNGGLTLV
+1248 QTLPTNDNGELTLV
-1262 DRLGDNL
+1262 DKLGDNL
-1269 RLDITSV
+1269 KLDTTSV
-1276 KVYKNNNE
+1276 KVFNSNNE
-1284 EVTGCVI
+1284 ELTNCKKS
-1291 AYQDKTLEISNIPN
+1291 YQNNILEIKIPN
-1305 DVPIKIRYTV
+1305 NIPIKITYTA
-1315 TVNMKPGDPVN
+1315 TVNAKPGHSVN

-1340 GDTVLESYS
+1340 GKTVQESYS
-1349 YSVSGTIG
+1349 YNVSGTIG
-1357 ASSVVNFKLTKLDQ
+1357 ASSVVNFKLTKQDE
-1371 NNLDKVLKGATFQ
+1371 NDIDKVLNGATFK

-1394 KMATS
+1394 KMTTS
-1399 DKMDLTTGDDGTIAQ
+1399 EISTPTTGNDGTIAQ

-1420 LYKITETKAPDGY
+1420 LYRITETKAPDGY
-1433 VLNKEPIYI
+1433 VLNDKPTYI
-1442 FDVYKAKDSDVDTIT
+1442 LDVTKDNESYVDTVK
-1457 QYLKTE
+1457 QYLKNI
-1463 DLRVSY
+1463 DLEVSY
-1469 QEENFSL
+1469 QEENFNL
-1476 GVTNHKGEITV
+1476 QVRNHKGEITV

-1512 DDPNKLEKPLQ
+1512 DDKNTRLQ
-1523 PPKTIT
+1523 PIKTIT

-1556 DDKDQPITD
+1556 DDQGNPITNS
-1565 TSKEVTI
+1565 SKEVTI
-1572 NTMNYQVVYKNE
+1572 NTMNYQVVYEKNGITLSSE
-1584 TKNTDTSSA
+1584 KNS
-1593 QNGETIVVTNKSR
+1593 ETIVVTNKSR
-1606 TKILPSTGSVGT
+1606 TKILPSTGSMGT

-1641 NNRKEKRRKR
+1641 NKRKEKRRKR

>member
-1 MIVQEYLRRLLK
+1 MQEYLRRLLK

-72 EHTHTDDCNKQEEV
+72 EHTHTDDCYKQEEV
-86 NEQEEVVKD
+86 NEQEEVVNN
-95 EPETQNKD
+95 EPETINN
-103 EQVSQESEEETTT
+103 EQVSQESEETTATT
-116 TTETTTETTKQP
+116 TTETTTQP
-128 FDLSLDANKDK
+128 FDLSSEANKDK
-139 IKSIDVYYKDAS
+139 ITSIVMYFKDENGTWNNLEDGNAS
-151 DKWQSLNSGT
+151 PS
-161 ADPNSTEL
+161 STEL
-169 YLKVEFYEIDTE
+169 YLKVEFDKIDTKN
-181 VLLEQH
+181 LLEQH
-187 DGILVY
+187 NGILVY
-193 SLPDF
+193 SLPKF

-226 VKITLKKDYLNELVT
+226 AKITLKKDYLNELVT

-255 QIDLTEINKNNGQA
+255 QIDLTKINNTDGKA
-269 TLVVGK
+269 TLTVGN

-287 EEFGSVTIDK
+287 EKFGSVDMK
-297 QIPNV
+297 KEMSNV
-302 DKKDNSLTYTV
+302 DKVNNYLTYTV
-313 TVTAGKDGCKGLY
+313 TVTAGKDGCKDLY

-341 GNISSTETTLTSE
+341 GNISTTETELNST
-354 DNRKDPCDPF
+354 DNKQDPF

-379 KANIPDSNQT
+379 KAKIPDSNT
-389 NITNPY
+389 KIPASGEPNITNPC

-432 SLYSKGS
+432 LLYSQSS
-439 TDTYDKGI
+439 TDTYDKGT
-447 GTAKFTPK
+447 GNADFTPK
-455 IDYSNQF
+455 IDYDGLF
-462 TKTVD
+462 KKTVD
-467 GNITRNKDGSYTI
+467 GNITRNADDGSYTI
-480 PFKSYISIHEATSNY
+480 PFKSSISIKKDTSNY

-509 LNTEINDDL
+509 LNTEINADL
-518 LQYIHFNKSSFKL
+518 LQYIHFDKSTFKL
-531 YKNNDNNPVD
+531 YKNNSVVD
-541 ASQYNIKWS
+541 SAKYNIKWS
-550 TDNTEFKEWNEN
+550 TDNTEFKEWNDK

-582 GDSCYI
+582 GESCYI

-601 LHTDSINAFNRFIA
+601 LHTDSIHAFNRFIA
-615 HADNVD
+615 HADNVNKRD
-621 KQSKFTGGF
+621 DFAGGF

-643 WNGKQVEHT
+643 WNGKQVEKT

-658 IETMSGDRFIY
+658 TETMSGDRFIY
-669 ENKAIQKDSTSDT
+669 ENKEIQKDSTPNT

-706 NEVKMTDTL
+706 NEVTMTDTL

-725 MKVDA
+725 MKVEA
-730 LEAEVNSQK
+730 LEADSISRDLNKGTNDTYTLNS
-739 LQWDEASQNYK
+739 NY
-750 LQSTYNVVETKWVKI
+750 TRVDTKWVKI
-765 DDQNSFSLKPSELGW
+765 NGQKTFSLKPSELGW
-780 TDKNYYAY
+780 TDKNYAY
-788 RFTYYAKPD
+788 RFTYYARPD
-797 NLDTFTE
+797 DLSTFTE

-817 KKGTGEFTFNKE
+817 KKGDGTFTFNKE
-829 DVSKETT
+829 DVSRETT

-844 LKANKQSWYY
+844 LNANKQSWYY
-854 KEPNTDSNTWANGE
+854 KEPDSNTWTNGE

-898 SNLRQGSLVGI
+898 STLQDGSLVGI
-909 YKGTLPEGKNISD
+909 YKGTLLEGKNISD

-932 SGLTPIN
+932 SGLTPI
-939 DKFISQLN
+939 DGKFTSQLN

-956 KDDIQLG
+956 NDDIQLG
-963 NEKVYMIIKSEPS
+963 DEKVYMIIKSEPS

-989 YKNSIYIKEDGEY
+989 FKNSISIEEDGEY
-1002 VSEIPAEKTLYTS
+1002 VSEIVAEKTLYTS

-1035 LQIGADKKGNGDA
+1035 LQIGADKKNNGDA
-1048 DPSKIDTNLLN
+1048 DPSKIDTKLLEN
-1059 KSLNKS
+1059 SKDVFNSK
-1065 HGVFISWAF
+1065 GVFISWAF

-1088 IDDIPDG
+1088 IDDIPNG
-1095 MEFSYMRVKWHGDEY
+1095 MEFSYMRVKWHGDE
-1110 DASKVTSKTI
+1110 DAASKVTSKTI
-1120 DNPGSGWEF
+1120 DNPGSDWEF
-1129 RENDSTNDN
+1129 RENDSPNDN
-1138 GNSEHTIYYVNI
+1138 KKSEHTIYYVSK
-1150 DRKQTK
+1150 DKKRTM

-1176 VVCRI
+1176 VVCRV

-1188 GAQPSDFINKVTLQK
+1188 GAQPNNFINKVTLQK
-1203 NGKDIATSSSQ
+1203 DGKDIATSSSK
-1214 VPVKL
+1214 VPVQL
-1219 NKTDKNIVKEIAKK
+1219 TKTDKNIDKQLAET
-1233 NGQKLEFEINTNQLG
+1233 NGQKLKFEINTNQLG
-1248 QTLPTNDNGGLTLV
+1248 QTLPTNDNGELTLV
-1262 DRLGDNL
+1262 DKLGDNL
-1269 RLDITSV
+1269 KLDTTSV
-1276 KVYKNNNE
+1276 KVFNSNNE
-1284 EVTGCVI
+1284 ELTNCKKS
-1291 AYQDKTLEISNIPN
+1291 YQNNILEIKIPN
-1305 DVPIKIRYTV
+1305 NIPIKITYTA
-1315 TVNMKPGDPVN
+1315 TVNAKPGHSVN

-1340 GDTVLESYS
+1340 GKTVQESYS
-1349 YSVSGTIG
+1349 YNVSGTIG
-1357 ASSVVNFKLTKLDQ
+1357 ASSVVNFKLTKQDE
-1371 NNLDKVLKGATFQ
+1371 NDIDKVLNGATFK

-1394 KMATS
+1394 KMTTS
-1399 DKMDLTTGDDGTIAQ
+1399 EISTPTTGNDGTIAQ

-1420 LYKITETKAPDGY
+1420 LYRITETKAPDGY
-1433 VLNKEPIYI
+1433 VLNDKPTYI
-1442 FDVYKAKDSDVDTIT
+1442 LDVTKDNESYVDTVK
-1457 QYLKTE
+1457 QYLKNI
-1463 DLRVSY
+1463 DLEVSY
-1469 QEENFSL
+1469 QEENFNL
-1476 GVTNHKGEITV
+1476 QVRNHKGEITV

-1512 DDPNKLEKPLQ
+1512 DDKNTRLQ
-1523 PPKTIT
+1523 PIKTIT

-1556 DDKDQPITD
+1556 DDQGNPITD
-1565 TSKEVTI
+1565 SSKEVTI
-1572 NTMNYQVVYKNE
+1572 NTMNYQVVYEKNGITLSSE
-1584 TKNTDTSSA
+1584 KNS
-1593 QNGETIVVTNKSR
+1593 ETIVVTNKSR
-1606 TKILPSTGSVGT
+1606 TKILPSTGSMGT

-1641 NNRKEKRRKR
+1641 NKRKEKRRKR

>member
-1 MIVQEYLRRLLK
+1 
-13 DKARLRKWKR
+13 
-23 IMIALSCIVVVC
+23 MIALSCIVVVC

-95 EPETQNKD
+95 EPETQNND
-103 EQVSQESEEETTT
+103 EQVSQESEEESTT

-128 FDLSLDANKDK
+128 FDLSSEANKGK
-139 IKSIDVYYKDAS
+139 IKSVDVYYKDAN
-151 DKWQSLNSGT
+151 DKWQSLNEGN

-169 YLKVEFYEIDTE
+169 YLKVEFDKINTKEF
-181 VLLEQH
+181 LEKH
-187 DGILVY
+187 NGTLVY
-193 SLPDF
+193 NLPDF

-208 NLLAGERNIGTI
+208 TLLAGDKNIGTI
-220 EIENNQ
+220 EIEKNKVKFTLNQ
-226 VKITLKKDYLNELVT
+226 TYLKGLVDKG
-241 NSSNQLDGSFYVKG
+241 SNQLNGSFYVKG
-255 QIDLTEINKNNGQA
+255 QIDLTKINNTDGKA
-269 TLVVGK
+269 TLTVGN

-302 DKKDNSLTYTV
+302 EKKDNSLTYTV

-341 GNISSTETTLTSE
+341 GNISSTETELNST
-354 DNRKDPCDPF
+354 DNKQDPF

-379 KANIPDSNQT
+379 KAKIPDSNT
-389 NITNPY
+389 KIPTSGEPNITNPC

-480 PFKSYISIHEATSNY
+480 PFKSYISIHEDTSNY

-550 TDNTEFKEWNEN
+550 TDNTKFKEWNDE

-582 GDSCYI
+582 GESCYI

-601 LHTDSINAFNRFIA
+601 LHTDSIHAFNRFIA
-615 HADNVD
+615 HADNVNKRD
-621 KQSKFTGGF
+621 DFAGGF

-643 WNGKQVEHT
+643 WNGKQVEQT
-652 ATTSSK
+652 ATTSSQK
-658 IETMSGDRFIY
+658 VTMSGDRFIY
-669 ENKAIQKDSTSDT
+669 ENENNKITDDSTLNT

-780 TDKNYYAY
+780 TNKNYAY
-788 RFTYYAKPD
+788 RFTYYARPD
-797 NLDTFTE
+797 DLSTFTE

-817 KKGTGEFTFNKE
+817 KKGDGTITTFDKE
-829 DVSKETT
+829 DVSRETT

-844 LKANKQSWYY
+844 LTANKQSWYY
-854 KEPNTDSNTWANGE
+854 KEPDSNTWTNGE

-898 SNLRQGSLVGI
+898 SNLREGSLVGI
-909 YKGTLPEGKNISD
+909 YKGTLKEGKNISD

-932 SGLTPIN
+932 SGLTSI
-939 DKFISQLN
+939 DGKFTSQLN

-956 KDDIQLG
+956 NDDIQLG

-1035 LQIGADKKGNGDA
+1035 LQIGADKKNNGDA
-1048 DPSKIDTNLLN
+1048 DPSKIDTNLLE
-1059 KSLNKS
+1059 KSR
-1065 HGVFISWAF
+1065 GVFISWAF

-1081 LSGDYDV
+1081 LSGAYDV

-1095 MEFSYMRVKWHGDEY
+1095 MEFTYMRVKWHGD

-1120 DNPGSGWEF
+1120 E
-1129 RENDSTNDN
+1129 
-1138 GNSEHTIYYVNI
+1138 
-1150 DRKQTK
+1150 
-1156 IRLGEFV
+1156 
-1163 SKSIRDNNSVDVQ
+1163 
-1176 VVCRI
+1176 
-1181 TDPQVLL
+1181 
-1188 GAQPSDFINKVTLQK
+1188 
-1203 NGKDIATSSSQ
+1203 
-1214 VPVKL
+1214 
-1219 NKTDKNIVKEIAKK
+1219 
-1233 NGQKLEFEINTNQLG
+1233 
-1248 QTLPTNDNGGLTLV
+1248 
-1262 DRLGDNL
+1262 
-1269 RLDITSV
+1269 
-1276 KVYKNNNE
+1276 
-1284 EVTGCVI
+1284 
-1291 AYQDKTLEISNIPN
+1291 
-1305 DVPIKIRYTV
+1305 
-1315 TVNMKPGDPVN
+1315 
-1326 IANTAYWKGYSENG
+1326 
-1340 GDTVLESYS
+1340 
-1349 YSVSGTIG
+1349 
-1357 ASSVVNFKLTKLDQ
+1357 
-1371 NNLDKVLKGATFQ
+1371 NLDSNAW
-1384 IEKCTFDEYG
+1384 E
-1394 KMATS
+1394 
-1399 DKMDLTTGDDGTIAQ
+1399 Q
-1414 NLQYDT
+1414 NIMIRQM
-1420 LYKITETKAPDGY
+1420 IMGI
-1433 VLNKEPIYI
+1433 LNI
-1442 FDVYKAKDSDVDTIT
+1442 
-1457 QYLKTE
+1457 Q
-1463 DLRVSY
+1463 
-1469 QEENFSL
+1469 
-1476 GVTNHKGEITV
+1476 
-1487 VKKFINDAAGKSTKP
+1487 FI
-1502 VSGTYRFGLY
+1502 
-1512 DDPNKLEKPLQ
+1512 
-1523 PPKTIT
+1523 
-1529 YSANDNPDKSVKFE
+1529 
-1543 NLELDKTYYVYEL
+1543 
-1556 DDKDQPITD
+1556 
-1565 TSKEVTI
+1565 
-1572 NTMNYQVVYKNE
+1572 M
-1584 TKNTDTSSA
+1584 
-1593 QNGETIVVTNKSR
+1593 
-1606 TKILPSTGSVGT
+1606 
-1618 LIYRLLGATLVVAS
+1618 
-1632 LICLSNINK
+1632 
-1641 NNRKEKRRKR
+1641 

>member
-1 MIVQEYLRRLLK
+1 
-13 DKARLRKWKR
+13 
-23 IMIALSCIVVVC
+23 MIALSCIVVVC

-95 EPETQNKD
+95 EPETQNDD

-116 TTETTTETTKQP
+116 TTTTETTTEP
-128 FDLSLDANKDK
+128 FDLSSDANKDK
-139 IKSIDVYYKDAS
+139 IKSVFMYYKDAN
-151 DKWQSLNSGT
+151 DKWQNLDKGD
-161 ADPNSTEL
+161 AKPNSTEL
-169 YLKVEFYEIDTE
+169 YLKVEFDKINTKN
-181 VLLEQH
+181 LLEQH
-187 DGILVY
+187 NGILLY

-208 NLLAGERNIGTI
+208 TLLAGDKNIGTI
-220 EIENNQ
+220 EIEKNKVKFTLDQTYLKDLVDNGNNQ
-226 VKITLKKDYLNELVT
+226 LN
-241 NSSNQLDGSFYVKG
+241 GSFYVKG
-255 QIDLTEINKNNGQA
+255 QIDLIKINKSDGKA
-269 TLVVGK
+269 TLTVGN

-287 EEFGSVTIDK
+287 EKFGSVTIGK
-297 QIPNV
+297 RIPNV

-313 TVTAGKDGCKGLY
+313 TVIAGKDGCKGLY

-341 GNISSTETTLTSE
+341 GNISSTETELNST
-354 DNRKDPCDPF
+354 DNKQDPF

-379 KANIPDSNQT
+379 KAKIPDSNT
-389 NITNPY
+389 KIPASGEPNITNPC

-419 KESLNGNTINNSA
+419 KESLNGNTIKNSA

-439 TDTYDKGI
+439 TDTYDKGT
-447 GTAKFTPK
+447 GNADFTPK
-455 IDYSNQF
+455 IDYDGLF
-462 TKTVD
+462 KKTVD
-467 GNITRNKDGSYTI
+467 GNITRNADDGSYTI
-480 PFKSYISIHEATSNY
+480 PFKSSISIKKDTSNY

-518 LQYIHFNKSSFKL
+518 LKYIHFDRNSFKL
-531 YKNNDNNPVD
+531 YKNNNNPVD

-550 TDNTEFKEWNEN
+550 TDNTNFKEWNEN

-570 SGNEDTPINLSP
+570 SGNEDTPIDLSP

-588 TYSVTVKPEAFAK
+588 TYKVTVKPEAFAK

-621 KQSKFTGGF
+621 EQSKFAGGF

-643 WNGKQVEHT
+643 WNGKQVEQT
-652 ATTSSK
+652 ATTTSQK
-658 IETMSGDRFIY
+658 VTMSGDRFIY
-669 ENKAIQKDSTSDT
+669 ENNKITDDSTSNT

-706 NEVKMTDTL
+706 NEVTMTDTL

-725 MKVDA
+725 MKVEA
-730 LEAEVNSQK
+730 LKAEMNSQE

-750 LQSTYNVVETKWVKI
+750 LQPTYNVVETKWVKI
-765 DDQNSFSLKPSELGW
+765 DGQKTFSLKPSELGW
-780 TDKNYYAY
+780 TDKNYAY

-797 NLDTFTE
+797 NLDAFTE

-817 KKGTGEFTFNKE
+817 KKGDGTFTFNKE

-844 LKANKQSWYY
+844 LNANKQSWYY
-854 KEPNTDSNTWANGE
+854 KEPDSNTWTNGE

-886 RDLIKTGDGITP
+886 RDLIKTGDGITN
-898 SNLRQGSLVGI
+898 SILREGSLVGI

-932 SGLTPIN
+932 SGLTSID
-939 DKFISQLN
+939 DKFTSQLN

-1035 LQIGADKKGNGDA
+1035 LKIGADKKNNGDA
-1048 DPSKIDTNLLN
+1048 DPSKIDTKLLEN
-1059 KSLNKS
+1059 SK
-1065 HGVFISWAF
+1065 GVFISWAF

-1120 DNPGSGWEF
+1120 DNPGGGWEF

-1138 GNSEHTIYYVNI
+1138 GNSEHTIYYVNT

-1188 GAQPSDFINKVTLQK
+1188 GAQPSDFTNKVTLQK
-1203 NGKDIATSSSQ
+1203 NGKDIATSSSK
-1214 VPVKL
+1214 VPVQL
-1219 NKTDKNIVKEIAKK
+1219 DDTDKNINKELVKK
-1233 NGQKLEFEINTNQLG
+1233 NGQKLEFEIDTNQLG

-1262 DRLGDNL
+1262 DKLGDNL
-1269 RLDITSV
+1269 RLDTTSV

-1284 EVTGCVI
+1284 EVTGCKI
-1291 AYQDKTLEISNIPN
+1291 AYQDNTLEIRNIPN
-1305 DVPIKIRYTV
+1305 DIPIKIKYTV

-1357 ASSVVNFKLTKLDQ
+1357 ASSVVNFKLTKQDQ
-1371 NNLDKVLKGATFQ
+1371 NNLSNVLNGATFE

-1399 DKMDLTTGDDGTIAQ
+1399 DKMDLTTGDDGTITQ

-1502 VSGTYRFGLY
+1502 VSGIYRFGLY
-1512 DDPNKLEKPLQ
+1512 DDPNKLDKPLQ

-1543 NLELDKTYYVYEL
+1543 NLELNRTYYVYEL

-1572 NTMNYQVVYKNE
+1572 NTMNYQVVYENNGTAK
-1584 TKNTDTSSA
+1584 SSA
-1593 QNGETIVVTNKSR
+1593 KNGDTVIVTNKSR
-1606 TKILPSTGSVGT
+1606 TKILPSTGSMGT

-1641 NNRKEKRRKR
+1641 NKRKEKRRKR

>member
-1 MIVQEYLRRLLK
+1 
-13 DKARLRKWKR
+13 
-23 IMIALSCIVVVC
+23 MIALSCIVVVC

-45 TLTCDKEE
+45 TMTCDKEE

-86 NEQEEVVKD
+86 NEQEEVVED
-95 EPETQNKD
+95 EPKTQNNE
-103 EQVSQESEEETTT
+103 EQVSQESEEETTTT

-128 FDLSLDANKDK
+128 FDLSSEANKGK
-139 IKSIDVYYKDAS
+139 IKSVDVYYKDAN
-151 DKWQSLNSGT
+151 DKWQSLNEGN

-169 YLKVEFYEIDTE
+169 YLKVEFDEIDTE

-193 SLPDF
+193 NLPAC

-208 NLLAGERNIGTI
+208 ILKAGDEDIGKI
-220 EIENNQ
+220 EIENNK
-226 VKITLKKDYLNELVT
+226 VKVTLDKKYLNKLVT
-241 NSSNQLDGSFYVKG
+241 NSNNQLNGSFYVKG
-255 QIDLTEINKNNGQA
+255 QIDLTEINKNNGKA

-275 KTVTLDYGPDCI
+275 KTVILDYGKECI
-287 EEFGSVTIDK
+287 EKFGSVTIDK
-297 QIPNV
+297 QISNV
-302 DKKDNSLTYTV
+302 DKVNNYLTYTV

-326 VVDKFTSNS
+326 VVDKFTSNA
-335 NLVSYL
+335 NLVSYA
-341 GNISSTETTLTSE
+341 GNISSTETTLTSN
-354 DNRKDPCDPF
+354 DNKKDPF
-364 ETIEKSSSQS
+364 EMPIEAS

-379 KANIPDSNQT
+379 KAEIPDATTKIPKPGASE
-389 NITNPY
+389 IKNPC
-395 IVWNIGNME
+395 IVWNIGNMG
-404 PNEIRTLTYYVKLKD
+404 PNESRMLTYYVKLND
-419 KESLNGNTINNSA
+419 KESLKDKPIDNSA

-439 TDTYDKGI
+439 TDTYDKGSEK
-447 GTAKFTPK
+447 ASFTPT
-455 IDYSNQF
+455 IVYSSF
-462 TKTVD
+462 EKYVD
-467 GNITRNKDGSYTI
+467 GTIKRNSDGSYTI
-480 PFKSYISIHEATSNY
+480 PFKSLISIKKDESNY
-495 TIKNLQFYDYLKHD
+495 TIKNLQFYDYLKHNM
-509 LNTEINDDL
+509 NTEIDADL
-518 LQYIHFNKSSFKL
+518 LQYIHFDRNSFKL
-531 YKNNDNNPVD
+531 YMNNNEPVD
-541 ASQYNIKWS
+541 SSQYNIKWS
-550 TDNTEFKEWNEN
+550 TKTDNTGFQEW
-562 DNFRSFVL
+562 DDKVNFRSFVL
-570 SGNEDTPINLSP
+570 SGNKDNPINLSP
-582 GDSCYI
+582 GESCYI
-588 TYSVTVKPEAFAK
+588 TYNVIVKPEAFAQMHTDT
-601 LHTDSINAFNRFIA
+601 LHTFNRFIA

-621 KQSKFTGGF
+621 KRDDFAGGF
-630 EAWNSIS
+630 EAWNSIA

-643 WNGKQVEHT
+643 WNGKQVDQN
-652 ATTSSK
+652 ATTSSLT
-658 IETMSGDRFIY
+658 ETMTEDRFIY
-669 ENKAIQKDSTSDT
+669 GNKGIEKDSTSNT

-706 NEVKMTDTL
+706 NEVTMTDTL
-715 TSKHM
+715 TSNHM

-725 MKVDA
+725 MKVEA
-730 LEAEVNSQK
+730 LEAESISSDLNKEKNDTYTLNSH
-739 LQWDEASQNYK
+739 YK
-750 LQSTYNVVETKWVKI
+750 PVDTKWVKI
-765 DDQNSFSLKPSELGW
+765 NGQQSFSLKPSDLGW
-780 TDKNYYAY
+780 TDKNYAY
-788 RFTYYAKPD
+788 RFTYYARPD
-797 NLDTFTE
+797 DLSTFTE

-817 KKGTGEFTFNKE
+817 KKGTGEFKFKQE

-844 LKANKQSWYY
+844 LTANKQSWYY
-854 KEPNTDSNTWANGE
+854 KEPNTDSNTWTNGE

-922 YKDIEDLKNK
+922 YKDIEDLKNN

-1035 LQIGADKKGNGDA
+1035 LQIGADKKNNGDA
-1048 DPSKIDTNLLN
+1048 DPSKIDTKLLEN
-1059 KSLNKS
+1059 SKDIFNSK
-1065 HGVFISWAF
+1065 GVFISWAF

-1088 IDDIPDG
+1088 IDDIPNG

-1110 DASKVTSKTI
+1110 DASQVKSKTI

-1129 RENDSTNDN
+1129 RENNSTNDN
-1138 GNSEHTIYYVNI
+1138 GNSEHTIYYVSK
-1150 DRKQTK
+1150 DKKQTM

-1176 VVCRI
+1176 VVCRV

-1188 GAQPSDFINKVTLQK
+1188 GAQPSDFTNKVTLQK
-1203 NGKDIATSSSQ
+1203 NGKDIATSSSN
-1214 VPVKL
+1214 VPVQL
-1219 NKTDKNIVKEIAKK
+1219 DDTDKNIDKKLVNK
-1233 NGQKLEFEINTNQLG
+1233 NGQKLDFEINTNQLG

-1262 DRLGDNL
+1262 DKLGDNL
-1269 RLDITSV
+1269 RLDTTSV

-1284 EVTGCVI
+1284 EVTGCI
-1291 AYQDKTLEISNIPN
+1291 KSYQNNTLEISRIPN
-1305 DVPIKIRYTV
+1305 DIPIKIRYTV
-1315 TVNMKPGDPVN
+1315 TVNMKPGDAVN

-1340 GDTVLESYS
+1340 GDTVQESYS

-1357 ASSVVNFKLTKLDQ
+1357 ASSVVNFKLTKQDQ
-1371 NNLDKVLKGATFQ
+1371 NDLSKVLSGATFK

-1394 KMATS
+1394 KMTTS
-1399 DKMDLTTGDDGTIAQ
+1399 EISTPTTGNDGTIAQ

-1420 LYKITETKAPDGY
+1420 LYRITEKQAPNGY
-1433 VLNKEPIYI
+1433 VLDNNPIYI
-1442 FDVYKAKDSDVDTIT
+1442 LDVKKGNESYVDTVK
-1457 QYLKTE
+1457 QYLKNINLE
-1463 DLRVSY
+1463 VSY
-1469 QEENFSL
+1469 QEENFNL
-1476 GVTNHKGEITV
+1476 QVRNHKGEITV
-1487 VKKFINDAAGKSTKP
+1487 VKKFINDAAGRLTKP
-1502 VSGTYRFGLY
+1502 VSGIYRFGLY
-1512 DDPNKLEKPLQ
+1512 DDKNTLLQ
-1523 PPKTIT
+1523 PIKTIT
-1529 YSANDNPDKSVKFE
+1529 YSANDNPDNSVKFE

-1584 TKNTDTSSA
+1584 TQNTDTSSA
-1593 QNGETIVVTNKSR
+1593 RNGETIVVTNKSR
-1606 TKILPSTGSVGT
+1606 TKILPSTGSMGT
-1618 LIYRLLGATLVVAS
+1618 LIYRLLGTTLVVAS

>member
-1 MIVQEYLRRLLK
+1 M
-13 DKARLRKWKR
+13 
-23 IMIALSCIVVVC
+23 
-35 TVYALSLPAQ
+35 
-45 TLTCDKEE
+45 
-53 HTHTAECYD
+53 
-62 ENNELICEKE
+62 
-72 EHTHTDDCNKQEEV
+72 
-86 NEQEEVVKD
+86 
-95 EPETQNKD
+95 
-103 EQVSQESEEETTT
+103 
-116 TTETTTETTKQP
+116 
-128 FDLSLDANKDK
+128 
-139 IKSIDVYYKDAS
+139 
-151 DKWQSLNSGT
+151 
-161 ADPNSTEL
+161 
-169 YLKVEFYEIDTE
+169 
-181 VLLEQH
+181 
-187 DGILVY
+187 
-193 SLPDF
+193 
-198 MRDFEKAGNG
+198 
-208 NLLAGERNIGTI
+208 
-220 EIENNQ
+220 
-226 VKITLKKDYLNELVT
+226 
-241 NSSNQLDGSFYVKG
+241 
-255 QIDLTEINKNNGQA
+255 
-269 TLVVGK
+269 
-275 KTVTLDYGPDCI
+275 
-287 EEFGSVTIDK
+287 
-297 QIPNV
+297 
-302 DKKDNSLTYTV
+302 
-313 TVTAGKDGCKGLY
+313 Y

-341 GNISSTETTLTSE
+341 GNISSTETELNST
-354 DNRKDPCDPF
+354 DNKQDPF

-379 KANIPDSNQT
+379 KAKIPDSNT
-389 NITNPY
+389 KIPTSGEPNITNPC

-419 KESLNGNTINNSA
+419 KESLNGNTINNST

-480 PFKSYISIHEATSNY
+480 PFKSYISIHEDTSNY

-550 TDNTEFKEWNEN
+550 TDNTKFKEWNDE

-582 GDSCYI
+582 GESCYI

-601 LHTDSINAFNRFIA
+601 LHTDSIHAFNRFIA
-615 HADNVD
+615 HADNVNKRD
-621 KQSKFTGGF
+621 DFAGGF

-643 WNGKQVEHT
+643 WNGKQVEQT
-652 ATTSSK
+652 ATTSSQK
-658 IETMSGDRFIY
+658 VTMSGDRFIY
-669 ENKAIQKDSTSDT
+669 ENENNKITDDSTLNT

-780 TDKNYYAY
+780 TNKNYAY
-788 RFTYYAKPD
+788 RFTYYARPD
-797 NLDTFTE
+797 DLSTFTE

-817 KKGTGEFTFNKE
+817 KKGDGTITTFDKE
-829 DVSKETT
+829 DVSRETT

-844 LKANKQSWYY
+844 LTANKQSWYY
-854 KEPNTDSNTWANGE
+854 KEPDSNTWTNGE

-898 SNLRQGSLVGI
+898 SNLREGSLVGI
-909 YKGTLPEGKNISD
+909 YKGTLKEGKNISD

-932 SGLTPIN
+932 SGLTSI
-939 DKFISQLN
+939 DGKFTSQLN

-956 KDDIQLG
+956 NDDIQLG

-1035 LQIGADKKGNGDA
+1035 LQIGADKKNNGDA
-1048 DPSKIDTNLLN
+1048 DPSKIDTNLLE
-1059 KSLNKS
+1059 KSR
-1065 HGVFISWAF
+1065 GVFISWAF

-1081 LSGDYDV
+1081 LSGAYDV

-1095 MEFSYMRVKWHGDEY
+1095 MEFTYMRVKWHGD

-1120 DNPGSGWEF
+1120 ENLDSNAWEQKY
-1129 RENDSTNDN
+1129 NDSTNDN
-1138 GNSEHTIYYVNI
+1138 GNSEHTIYYVSK
-1150 DRKQTK
+1150 DKKQTM

-1203 NGKDIATSSSQ
+1203 DGKDIATSSSK
-1214 VPVKL
+1214 VPVQL
-1219 NKTDKNIVKEIAKK
+1219 NETDKNIDKKLAKE
-1233 NGQKLEFEINTNQLG
+1233 NGQKLEFEINTNKLG
-1248 QTLPTNDNGGLTLV
+1248 QTLPTNDNGELTLV
-1262 DRLGDNL
+1262 DKLGDNL
-1269 RLDITSV
+1269 KLDTTSV
-1276 KVYKNNNE
+1276 KVFNSNNE
-1284 EVTGCVI
+1284 ELTICKKS
-1291 AYQDKTLEISNIPN
+1291 YQNNILEIKIPN
-1305 DVPIKIRYTV
+1305 NIPIKITYTA
-1315 TVNMKPGDPVN
+1315 TVNAKPGDSVN

-1340 GDTVLESYS
+1340 GKTVQQSYS
-1349 YSVSGTIG
+1349 YNVSGTIG
-1357 ASSVVNFKLTKLDQ
+1357 ASSVVNFKLTKQDE
-1371 NNLDKVLKGATFQ
+1371 NDIDKVLSGATFK
-1384 IEKCTFDEYG
+1384 IDKCTFDEYG
-1394 KMATS
+1394 KMTTS
-1399 DKMDLTTGDDGTIAQ
+1399 EISTPTTGNDGTIAQ

-1420 LYKITETKAPDGY
+1420 LYRITETKAPDGY
-1433 VLNKEPIYI
+1433 VLDDEPIYI
-1442 FDVYKAKDSDVDTIT
+1442 LDVKKGNESYVDTVK
-1457 QYLKTE
+1457 QYLKNINLE
-1463 DLRVSY
+1463 VSY
-1469 QEENFSL
+1469 QEENFNL
-1476 GVTNHKGEITV
+1476 QVRNHKGEITV

-1512 DDPNKLEKPLQ
+1512 DDQNKWLQ
-1523 PPKTIT
+1523 TQPIT
-1529 YSANDNPDKSVKFE
+1529 YSASDTPDKSVKFK
-1543 NLELDKTYYVYEL
+1543 NLDLDKTYYVYEL
-1556 DDKDQPITD
+1556 DDQNKPITD

-1572 NTMNYQVVYKNE
+1572 NTMNYQVVYENNG
-1584 TKNTDTSSA
+1584 TATSSA
-1593 QNGETIVVTNKSR
+1593 QNGDTVIVTNKSR
-1606 TKILPSTGSVGT
+1606 TKILPSTGSIGT

>member
-1 MIVQEYLRRLLK
+1 MQEYLRRLLK
-13 DKARLRKWKR
+13 DKARLRRWKR
-23 IMIALSCIVVVC
+23 VMIALSCIVVVC

-72 EHTHTDDCNKQEEV
+72 EHTHTDDCYKQEEV
-86 NEQEEVVKD
+86 NEQEEVVED
-95 EPETQNKD
+95 EPETINN
-103 EQVSQESEEETTT
+103 EQVSQESEETTATT
-116 TTETTTETTKQP
+116 TTETTTQP
-128 FDLSLDANKDK
+128 FDLSSEANKDK
-139 IKSIDVYYKDAS
+139 ITSIVMYFKDENGTWNNLEDGNAS
-151 DKWQSLNSGT
+151 PS
-161 ADPNSTEL
+161 STEL
-169 YLKVEFYEIDTE
+169 YLKVEFDKIDTKN
-181 VLLEQH
+181 LLEQH
-187 DGILVY
+187 NGILVY
-193 SLPDF
+193 SLPKF

-226 VKITLKKDYLNELVT
+226 AKITLKKDYLNELVT

-255 QIDLTEINKNNGQA
+255 QIDLTKINNTDGKA
-269 TLVVGK
+269 TLTVGN

-287 EEFGSVTIDK
+287 EKFGSVDMK
-297 QIPNV
+297 KEMSNV
-302 DKKDNSLTYTV
+302 DKVNNYLTYTV
-313 TVTAGKDGCKGLY
+313 TVTAGKDGCKDLY

-341 GNISSTETTLTSE
+341 GNISTTETELNST
-354 DNRKDPCDPF
+354 DNKQDPF

-379 KANIPDSNQT
+379 KAKIPDSNT
-389 NITNPY
+389 KIPASGEPNITNPC

-432 SLYSKGS
+432 LLYSQS
-439 TDTYDKGI
+439 FTDTYDKGT
-447 GTAKFTPK
+447 GNADFTPK
-455 IDYSNQF
+455 IDYDGLF
-462 TKTVD
+462 KKTVD
-467 GNITRNKDGSYTI
+467 GNITRNADDGSYTI
-480 PFKSYISIHEATSNY
+480 PFKSSISIKKDTSNY

-509 LNTEINDDL
+509 LNTEINADL
-518 LQYIHFNKSSFKL
+518 LQYIHFDKSTFKL
-531 YKNNDNNPVD
+531 YKNNSVVD
-541 ASQYNIKWS
+541 SAKYNIKWS
-550 TDNTEFKEWNEN
+550 TDNTEFKEWNDK

-582 GDSCYI
+582 GESCYI

-601 LHTDSINAFNRFIA
+601 LHTDSIHAFNRFIA
-615 HADNVD
+615 HADNVNKRD
-621 KQSKFTGGF
+621 DFAGGF

-643 WNGKQVEHT
+643 WNGKQVEKT

-658 IETMSGDRFIY
+658 TETMSGDRFIY
-669 ENKAIQKDSTSDT
+669 ENKEIQKDSTPNT

-706 NEVKMTDTL
+706 NEVTMTDTL

-725 MKVDA
+725 MKVEA
-730 LEAEVNSQK
+730 LEADSISRDLNKGTNDTYTLNS
-739 LQWDEASQNYK
+739 NY
-750 LQSTYNVVETKWVKI
+750 TRVDTKWVKI
-765 DDQNSFSLKPSELGW
+765 NGQKTFSLKPSELGW
-780 TDKNYYAY
+780 TDKNYAY
-788 RFTYYAKPD
+788 RFTYYARPD
-797 NLDTFTE
+797 DLSTFTE

-817 KKGTGEFTFNKE
+817 KKGDGTFTFNKE
-829 DVSKETT
+829 DVSRETT

-844 LKANKQSWYY
+844 LNANKQSWYY
-854 KEPNTDSNTWANGE
+854 KEPDSNTWTNGE

-898 SNLRQGSLVGI
+898 STLQDGSLVGI
-909 YKGTLPEGKNISD
+909 YKGTLLEGKNISD

-932 SGLTPIN
+932 SGLTPI
-939 DKFISQLN
+939 DGKFTSQLN

-956 KDDIQLG
+956 NDDIQLG
-963 NEKVYMIIKSEPS
+963 DEKVYMIIKSEPS

-989 YKNSIYIKEDGEY
+989 FKNSISIEEDGEY
-1002 VSEIPAEKTLYTS
+1002 VSEIVAEKTLYTS

-1048 DPSKIDTNLLN
+1048 DPSKIDTKLLEN
-1059 KSLNKS
+1059 SKDVFNSK
-1065 HGVFISWAF
+1065 GVFISWAF

-1088 IDDIPDG
+1088 IDDIPNG
-1095 MEFSYMRVKWHGDEY
+1095 MEFSYMRVKWHGDE
-1110 DASKVTSKTI
+1110 DAASKVTSKTI
-1120 DNPGSGWEF
+1120 DNPGSDWEF
-1129 RENDSTNDN
+1129 RENDSPNDN
-1138 GNSEHTIYYVNI
+1138 KKSEHTIYYVSK
-1150 DRKQTK
+1150 DKKRTM

-1176 VVCRI
+1176 VVCRV

-1188 GAQPSDFINKVTLQK
+1188 GAQPNNFINKVTLQK
-1203 NGKDIATSSSQ
+1203 DGKDIATSSSK
-1214 VPVKL
+1214 VPVQL
-1219 NKTDKNIVKEIAKK
+1219 TKTDKNIDKQLAET
-1233 NGQKLEFEINTNQLG
+1233 NGQKLKFEINTNQLG
-1248 QTLPTNDNGGLTLV
+1248 QTLPTNDNGELTLV
-1262 DRLGDNL
+1262 DKLGDNL
-1269 RLDITSV
+1269 KLDTTSV
-1276 KVYKNNNE
+1276 KVFNSNNE
-1284 EVTGCVI
+1284 ELTNCKKS
-1291 AYQDKTLEISNIPN
+1291 YQNNILEIKIPN
-1305 DVPIKIRYTV
+1305 NIPIKITYTA
-1315 TVNMKPGDPVN
+1315 TVNAKPGHSVN

-1340 GDTVLESYS
+1340 GKTVQESYS
-1349 YSVSGTIG
+1349 YNVSGTIG
-1357 ASSVVNFKLTKLDQ
+1357 ASSVVNFKLTKQDE
-1371 NNLDKVLKGATFQ
+1371 NDIDKVLNGATFK

-1394 KMATS
+1394 KMTTS
-1399 DKMDLTTGDDGTIAQ
+1399 EISTPTTGNDGTIAQ

-1420 LYKITETKAPDGY
+1420 LYRITETKAPDGY
-1433 VLNKEPIYI
+1433 VLDDEPIYI
-1442 FDVYKAKDSDVDTIT
+1442 LDVKKGNESYVDTVK
-1457 QYLKTE
+1457 QYLKNINLE
-1463 DLRVSY
+1463 VSY
-1469 QEENFSL
+1469 QEENFSI

-1487 VKKFINDAAGKSTKP
+1487 VKKFINDAAGKSIKP

-1512 DDPNKLEKPLQ
+1512 DDKNTRLQ
-1523 PPKTIT
+1523 PIKTIT

-1556 DDKDQPITD
+1556 DDQGNPITD
-1565 TSKEVTI
+1565 SSKEVTI
-1572 NTMNYQVVYKNE
+1572 NTMNYQVFYEKNGIA
-1584 TKNTDTSSA
+1584 TSSA
-1593 QNGETIVVTNKSR
+1593 QNGDTVIVTNKSR
-1606 TKILPSTGSVGT
+1606 TKILPSTGSMGT

-1632 LICLSNINK
+1632 IICLSNINK
-1641 NNRKEKRRKR
+1641 NKRKEKRRKR

>member
-1 MIVQEYLRRLLK
+1 MQEYLRRLLK

-45 TLTCDKEE
+45 TMTCDKEE

-95 EPETQNKD
+95 EPETINN
-103 EQVSQESEEETTT
+103 EQVSQESEEETTTT

-139 IKSIDVYYKDAS
+139 IKSIDVYYKDAN

-169 YLKVEFYEIDTE
+169 YLKVDFDKIDTKN
-181 VLLEQH
+181 LLEQNN
-187 DGILVY
+187 GILVY
-193 SLPDF
+193 SLPKF

-226 VKITLKKDYLNELVT
+226 VRITLKKDYLNELVT

-255 QIDLTEINKNNGQA
+255 QIDLTKINNTDGKA

-275 KTVTLDYGPDCI
+275 KTVILDYGKECI
-287 EEFGSVTIDK
+287 EKFGSVTIDK
-297 QIPNV
+297 QISNV
-302 DKKDNSLTYTV
+302 DKVNNYLTYTV

-326 VVDKFTSNS
+326 VVDKFTSNA
-335 NLVSYL
+335 NLVSYA
-341 GNISSTETTLTSE
+341 GNISSTETTLTSN
-354 DNRKDPCDPF
+354 DNKKDPF
-364 ETIEKSSSQS
+364 EMPIEAS

-379 KANIPDSNQT
+379 KADIPDATTKIPKPGASE
-389 NITNPY
+389 IKNPC
-395 IVWNIGNME
+395 IVWNIGNMG
-404 PNEIRTLTYYVKLKD
+404 PNESRMLTYYVKLND
-419 KESLNGNTINNSA
+419 KESLKDKPIDNSA

-439 TDTYDKGI
+439 TDTYDKGSEK
-447 GTAKFTPK
+447 ASFTPT
-455 IDYSNQF
+455 IVYSSF
-462 TKTVD
+462 EKYVD
-467 GNITRNKDGSYTI
+467 GTIKRNSDGSYTI
-480 PFKSYISIHEATSNY
+480 PFKSLISIKKDESNY
-495 TIKNLQFYDYLKHD
+495 TIKNLQFYDYLKHNM
-509 LNTEINDDL
+509 NTEIDADL
-518 LQYIHFNKSSFKL
+518 LQYIHFDRNSFKL
-531 YKNNDNNPVD
+531 YMNNNNEPVD
-541 ASQYNIKWS
+541 SSQYNIKWS
-550 TDNTEFKEWNEN
+550 TKTDNTGFQEW
-562 DNFRSFVL
+562 DDKVNFRSFVL
-570 SGNEDTPINLSP
+570 SGNKNNPINLSP
-582 GDSCYI
+582 GESCYI
-588 TYSVTVKPEAFAK
+588 TYNVIVKPEAFAK
-601 LHTDSINAFNRFIA
+601 IHTDTLHAFNRFIA

-621 KQSKFTGGF
+621 KRDDFAGGF
-630 EAWNSIS
+630 EAWNSIA

-643 WNGKQVEHT
+643 WNAKQVEKI
-652 ATTSSK
+652 ATTTPK
-658 IETMSGDRFIY
+658 TETMIEDRFIY
-669 ENKAIQKDSTSDT
+669 ENKAIQKDSTSNT
-682 SFTIP
+682 TFTIP

-706 NEVKMTDTL
+706 NEVTMTDTL
-715 TSKHM
+715 TSNHM

-725 MKVDA
+725 MKVEA
-730 LEAEVNSQK
+730 LEAEVNSQE

-750 LQSTYNVVETKWVKI
+750 LQPTYNAVETKWVKI
-765 DDQNSFSLKPSELGW
+765 DGQKTFSLKPSELGW
-780 TDKNYYAY
+780 TNKNYAY
-788 RFTYYAKPD
+788 RFTYYARPD
-797 NLDTFTE
+797 DLSTFTE

-817 KKGTGEFTFNKE
+817 KKGDGTITTFDKE
-829 DVSKETT
+829 DVSRETT

-844 LKANKQSWYY
+844 LTANKQSWYY
-854 KEPNTDSNTWANGE
+854 KEPNTDSNTWTNGE

-886 RDLIKTGDGITP
+886 RDLIKTGDGITN
-898 SNLRQGSLVGI
+898 SILREGSLVGI
-909 YKGTLPEGKNISD
+909 YKGTLPEGKKISD

-1002 VSEIPAEKTLYTS
+1002 VSEIVAEKTLYTS

-1048 DPSKIDTNLLN
+1048 DPSKIDTKLLDN
-1059 KSLNKS
+1059 SK
-1065 HGVFISWAF
+1065 GVFISWAF

-1088 IDDIPDG
+1088 IDDIPVG

-1110 DASKVTSKTI
+1110 DASQVKSKTI

-1129 RENDSTNDN
+1129 RENYSENDN
-1138 GNSEHTIYYVNI
+1138 KNSEHTIYYVSK
-1150 DRKQTK
+1150 DKKRTM

-1176 VVCRI
+1176 VVCRV
-1181 TDPQVLL
+1181 TNPQVLL
-1188 GAQPSDFINKVTLQK
+1188 GAQPSDFTNKVTLQK
-1203 NGKDIATSSSQ
+1203 NGKDIATSSSK
-1214 VPVKL
+1214 VPVQL
-1219 NKTDKNIVKEIAKK
+1219 GDTDKNIDKEIAKK
-1233 NGQKLEFEINTNQLG
+1233 NGQKLDFEINTNQLG
-1248 QTLPTNDNGGLTLV
+1248 QTLPTNDDGGLTLV
-1262 DRLGDNL
+1262 DKLGDNL
-1269 RLDITSV
+1269 RLDMTSV
-1276 KVYKNNNE
+1276 KVYKNNNVE
-1284 EVTGCVI
+1284 LTDCI
-1291 AYQDKTLEISNIPN
+1291 KSYQNNILEISRIPN

-1315 TVNMKPGDPVN
+1315 TVNMKPGDAVN

-1349 YSVSGTIG
+1349 YSVSGIIQT
-1357 ASSVVNFKLTKLDQ
+1357 SSVVNFKLTKLDQ
-1371 NNLDKVLKGATFQ
+1371 NNLDTVLRGATFK
-1384 IEKCTFDEYG
+1384 IEKCTFDESG
-1394 KMATS
+1394 NMTTS
-1399 DKMDLTTGDDGTIAQ
+1399 DISTETTNENGIITEQ
-1414 NLQYDT
+1414 LQYDT
-1420 LYKITETKAPDGY
+1420 LYRITETQAPYGY
-1433 VLNKEPIYI
+1433 VLDDKPIYI
-1442 FDVYKAKDSDVDTIT
+1442 LDVKDKDNYVNTVKQKIKDGELNILYK
-1457 QYLKTE
+1457 Q
-1463 DLRVSY
+1463 
-1469 QEENFSL
+1469 ENFDL
-1476 GVTNHKGEITV
+1476 DVMNHKGEITV
-1487 VKKFINDAAGKSTKP
+1487 VKKFINDAAGKSTEP

-1512 DDPNKLEKPLQ
+1512 DDKKKLDEKAIIYDAGDTQ
-1523 PPKTIT
+1523 
-1529 YSANDNPDKSVKFE
+1529 DKSVKFV
-1543 NLELDKTYYVYEL
+1543 NLDLDKTYYVYEL
-1556 DDKDQPITD
+1556 DDQDKPIKD

-1572 NTMNYQVVYKNE
+1572 NTMNYQVVYEKNGITLSSE
-1584 TKNTDTSSA
+1584 KNS
-1593 QNGETIVVTNKSR
+1593 EKIVVTNKSR
-1606 TKILPSTGSVGT
+1606 TKILPSTGSMGT

>member
-1 MIVQEYLRRLLK
+1 
-13 DKARLRKWKR
+13 
-23 IMIALSCIVVVC
+23 MIALSCIVVVC

-95 EPETQNKD
+95 EPETQNND
-103 EQVSQESEEETTT
+103 EQVSQESEEESTT

-128 FDLSLDANKDK
+128 FDLSSEANKGK
-139 IKSIDVYYKDAS
+139 IKSVDVYYKDAN
-151 DKWQSLNSGT
+151 DKWQSLNEGN

-169 YLKVEFYEIDTE
+169 YLKVEFDKINTKEF
-181 VLLEQH
+181 LEKH
-187 DGILVY
+187 NGTLVY
-193 SLPDF
+193 NLPDF

-208 NLLAGERNIGTI
+208 TLLAGDKNIGTI
-220 EIENNQ
+220 EIEKNKVKFTLNQ
-226 VKITLKKDYLNELVT
+226 TYLKGLVDKG
-241 NSSNQLDGSFYVKG
+241 SNQLNGSFYVKG
-255 QIDLTEINKNNGQA
+255 QIDLTKINNTDGKA
-269 TLVVGK
+269 TLTVGN

-302 DKKDNSLTYTV
+302 EKKDNSLTYTV

-341 GNISSTETTLTSE
+341 GNISSTETELNST
-354 DNRKDPCDPF
+354 DNKQDPF

-379 KANIPDSNQT
+379 KAKIPDSNT
-389 NITNPY
+389 KIPTSGEPNITNPC

-480 PFKSYISIHEATSNY
+480 PFKSYISIHEDTSNY

-550 TDNTEFKEWNEN
+550 TDNTKFKEWNDE

-582 GDSCYI
+582 GESCYI

-601 LHTDSINAFNRFIA
+601 LHTDSIHAFNRFIA
-615 HADNVD
+615 HADNVNKRD
-621 KQSKFTGGF
+621 DFAGGF

-643 WNGKQVEHT
+643 WNGKQVEQT
-652 ATTSSK
+652 ATTSSQK
-658 IETMSGDRFIY
+658 VTMSGDRFIY
-669 ENKAIQKDSTSDT
+669 ENENNKITDDSTLNT

-780 TDKNYYAY
+780 TNKNYAY
-788 RFTYYAKPD
+788 RFTYYARPD
-797 NLDTFTE
+797 DLSTFTE

-817 KKGTGEFTFNKE
+817 KKGDGTITTFDKE
-829 DVSKETT
+829 DVSRETT

-844 LKANKQSWYY
+844 LTANKQSWYY
-854 KEPNTDSNTWANGE
+854 KEPDSNTWTNGE

-898 SNLRQGSLVGI
+898 SNLREGSLVGI
-909 YKGTLPEGKNISD
+909 YKGTLKEGKNISD

-932 SGLTPIN
+932 SGLTSI
-939 DKFISQLN
+939 DGKFTSQLN

-956 KDDIQLG
+956 NDDIQLG

-1035 LQIGADKKGNGDA
+1035 LQIGADKK
-1048 DPSKIDTNLLN
+1048 TM
-1059 KSLNKS
+1059 
-1065 HGVFISWAF
+1065 
-1074 KVNYDGQ
+1074 
-1081 LSGDYDV
+1081 
-1088 IDDIPDG
+1088 G
-1095 MEFSYMRVKWHGDEY
+1095 MQILARL
-1110 DASKVTSKTI
+1110 I
-1120 DNPGSGWEF
+1120 
-1129 RENDSTNDN
+1129 R
-1138 GNSEHTIYYVNI
+1138 IY
-1150 DRKQTK
+1150 
-1156 IRLGEFV
+1156 
-1163 SKSIRDNNSVDVQ
+1163 
-1176 VVCRI
+1176 
-1181 TDPQVLL
+1181 
-1188 GAQPSDFINKVTLQK
+1188 
-1203 NGKDIATSSSQ
+1203 
-1214 VPVKL
+1214 
-1219 NKTDKNIVKEIAKK
+1219 
-1233 NGQKLEFEINTNQLG
+1233 
-1248 QTLPTNDNGGLTLV
+1248 
-1262 DRLGDNL
+1262 
-1269 RLDITSV
+1269 
-1276 KVYKNNNE
+1276 
-1284 EVTGCVI
+1284 
-1291 AYQDKTLEISNIPN
+1291 
-1305 DVPIKIRYTV
+1305 
-1315 TVNMKPGDPVN
+1315 
-1326 IANTAYWKGYSENG
+1326 
-1340 GDTVLESYS
+1340 
-1349 YSVSGTIG
+1349 
-1357 ASSVVNFKLTKLDQ
+1357 
-1371 NNLDKVLKGATFQ
+1371 
-1384 IEKCTFDEYG
+1384 
-1394 KMATS
+1394 
-1399 DKMDLTTGDDGTIAQ
+1399 
-1414 NLQYDT
+1414 
-1420 LYKITETKAPDGY
+1420 
-1433 VLNKEPIYI
+1433 
-1442 FDVYKAKDSDVDTIT
+1442 
-1457 QYLKTE
+1457 
-1463 DLRVSY
+1463 
-1469 QEENFSL
+1469 
-1476 GVTNHKGEITV
+1476 
-1487 VKKFINDAAGKSTKP
+1487 
-1502 VSGTYRFGLY
+1502 
-1512 DDPNKLEKPLQ
+1512 
-1523 PPKTIT
+1523 
-1529 YSANDNPDKSVKFE
+1529 
-1543 NLELDKTYYVYEL
+1543 
-1556 DDKDQPITD
+1556 
-1565 TSKEVTI
+1565 
-1572 NTMNYQVVYKNE
+1572 
-1584 TKNTDTSSA
+1584 
-1593 QNGETIVVTNKSR
+1593 
-1606 TKILPSTGSVGT
+1606 
-1618 LIYRLLGATLVVAS
+1618 
-1632 LICLSNINK
+1632 
-1641 NNRKEKRRKR
+1641 

>member
-1 MIVQEYLRRLLK
+1 MQEYLRRLLK

-23 IMIALSCIVVVC
+23 VMIALSCIVVVC

-45 TLTCDKEE
+45 TMTCDKEE

-86 NEQEEVVKD
+86 NEQEEVVED
-95 EPETQNKD
+95 EPETQNND
-103 EQVSQESEEETTT
+103 EQVSQVSEEETTT

-139 IKSIDVYYKDAS
+139 IKSIDVYYKDAN

-169 YLKVEFYEIDTE
+169 YLKVDFDKIDTKN
-181 VLLEQH
+181 LLEQNN
-187 DGILVY
+187 GILVY
-193 SLPDF
+193 SLPKF

-226 VKITLKKDYLNELVT
+226 VRITLKKDYLNELVT

-255 QIDLTEINKNNGQA
+255 QIDLTKINNTDGKA

-275 KTVTLDYGPDCI
+275 KTVILDYGKECI
-287 EEFGSVTIDK
+287 EKFGSVTIDK
-297 QIPNV
+297 QISNV
-302 DKKDNSLTYTV
+302 DKVNNYLTYTV

-326 VVDKFTSNS
+326 VVDKFTSNA
-335 NLVSYL
+335 NLVSYA
-341 GNISSTETTLTSE
+341 GNISSTETTLTSN
-354 DNRKDPCDPF
+354 DNKKDPF
-364 ETIEKSSSQS
+364 EMPIEAS

-379 KANIPDSNQT
+379 KADIPDATTKIPKPGASE
-389 NITNPY
+389 IKNPC
-395 IVWNIGNME
+395 IVWNIGNMG
-404 PNEIRTLTYYVKLKD
+404 PNESRMLTYYVKLND
-419 KESLNGNTINNSA
+419 KESLKDKPIDNSA

-439 TDTYDKGI
+439 TDTYDKGSEK
-447 GTAKFTPK
+447 ASFTPT
-455 IDYSNQF
+455 IIYSSF
-462 TKTVD
+462 EKYVD
-467 GNITRNKDGSYTI
+467 GTIKRNSDGSYTI
-480 PFKSYISIHEATSNY
+480 PFKSLISIKKDESNY
-495 TIKNLQFYDYLKHD
+495 TIKNLQFYDYLKHNM
-509 LNTEINDDL
+509 NTEIDADL
-518 LQYIHFNKSSFKL
+518 LQYIHFDRNSFKL
-531 YKNNDNNPVD
+531 YMNNNNEPVD
-541 ASQYNIKWS
+541 SSQYNIKWS
-550 TDNTEFKEWNEN
+550 TKTDNTGFQEW
-562 DNFRSFVL
+562 DDKVNFRSFVL
-570 SGNEDTPINLSP
+570 SGNKDNPINLSP
-582 GDSCYI
+582 GQSCYI
-588 TYSVTVKPEAFAK
+588 TYNVIVKPEAFAK
-601 LHTDSINAFNRFIA
+601 IHTDTLHAFNRFIA

-621 KQSKFTGGF
+621 KRDDFAGGF
-630 EAWNSIS
+630 EAWNSIA

-643 WNGKQVEHT
+643 WNAKQVEKI
-652 ATTSSK
+652 ATTTPK
-658 IETMSGDRFIY
+658 TETMSGDRFIY
-669 ENKAIQKDSTSDT
+669 ENNAIQKDSTSNT

-706 NEVKMTDTL
+706 NEVTMTDTL
-715 TSKHM
+715 TSNHM

-725 MKVDA
+725 MKVEA
-730 LEAEVNSQK
+730 LEAESISSDLNKEKNDTYTLNSH
-739 LQWDEASQNYK
+739 YK
-750 LQSTYNVVETKWVKI
+750 TVDTKWVKI
-765 DDQNSFSLKPSELGW
+765 DNQNSFSLKPYDLGW
-780 TDKNYYAY
+780 TDKNYAY

-817 KKGTGEFTFNKE
+817 KKGNGTFKFNQE
-829 DVSKETT
+829 DVSRETT

-844 LKANKQSWYY
+844 LNANKQSWYY
-854 KEPNTDSNTWANGE
+854 KEPNTDSNTWTNGE

-886 RDLIKTGDGITP
+886 RDLIKTGDGITN
-898 SNLRQGSLVGI
+898 SILREGSLVGI
-909 YKGTLPEGKNISD
+909 YKGTLPEGKKISD

-1015 PKILKELGQV
+1015 PKVLKELGQV
-1025 FKYDGTKVTT
+1025 FKYDGIVTT
-1035 LQIGADKKGNGDA
+1035 LKIGADKKDNGDA
-1048 DPSKIDTNLLN
+1048 DPSKIDTKLLDN
-1059 KSLNKS
+1059 SK
-1065 HGVFISWAF
+1065 GIFISWAF

-1095 MEFSYMRVKWHGDEY
+1095 MEFSYMRVKWHGD
-1110 DASKVTSKTI
+1110 DASLVTSKKI
-1120 DNPGSGWEF
+1120 DNLSGWEF
-1129 RENDSTNDN
+1129 NENDSTNDN
-1138 GNSEHTIYYVNI
+1138 NNPEHTIYYVSK
-1150 DRKQTK
+1150 DKKQTR
-1156 IRLGEFV
+1156 IQLGNFT
-1163 SKSIRDNNSVDVQ
+1163 SKSVRDNNSVDVQ

-1188 GAQPSDFINKVTLQK
+1188 GAQSNNFINKVTLQK
-1203 NGKDIATSSSQ
+1203 DGKDIATSSSK
-1214 VPVKL
+1214 VPVQL
-1219 NKTDKNIVKEIAKK
+1219 TKTDKNIDKQLAET
-1233 NGQKLEFEINTNQLG
+1233 NGQKLKFEINTNQLG
-1248 QTLPTNDNGGLTLV
+1248 QTLPTNDNGELTLV
-1262 DRLGDNL
+1262 DKLGDNL
-1269 RLDITSV
+1269 KLDTTSV
-1276 KVYKNNNE
+1276 KVFNSNNE
-1284 EVTGCVI
+1284 ELTNCKKS
-1291 AYQDKTLEISNIPN
+1291 YQNNILEIKIPN
-1305 DVPIKIRYTV
+1305 NIPIKITYTA
-1315 TVNMKPGDPVN
+1315 TVNAKPGDSVN

-1340 GDTVLESYS
+1340 GKTVQKSYS
-1349 YSVSGTIG
+1349 YNVSGTIG
-1357 ASSVVNFKLTKLDQ
+1357 ASSVVNFKLTKQDE
-1371 NNLDKVLKGATFQ
+1371 NDIDKVLNGATFK

-1394 KMATS
+1394 KMTTS
-1399 DKMDLTTGDDGTIAQ
+1399 EISTPTTGNDGTIAQ

-1442 FDVYKAKDSDVDTIT
+1442 FDVNKAKDSDVDTIT

-1469 QEENFSL
+1469 QKENFSL

>member
-1 MIVQEYLRRLLK
+1 MQEYLRRLLK

-23 IMIALSCIVVVC
+23 VMIALSCIVVVC

-72 EHTHTDDCNKQEEV
+72 EHTHTDDCYKQEEV
-86 NEQEEVVKD
+86 NEQEEVVNN
-95 EPETQNKD
+95 EPETINN
-103 EQVSQESEEETTT
+103 EQVSQESEETTATT
-116 TTETTTETTKQP
+116 TTETTTRP
-128 FDLSLDANKDK
+128 FDLSSEANKDK
-139 IKSIDVYYKDAS
+139 ITSIVMYFKDENGTWNNLEDGNAS
-151 DKWQSLNSGT
+151 PS
-161 ADPNSTEL
+161 STEL
-169 YLKVEFYEIDTE
+169 YLKVEFDKIDTKN
-181 VLLEQH
+181 LLEQH
-187 DGILVY
+187 NGILVY
-193 SLPDF
+193 SLPKF

-226 VKITLKKDYLNELVT
+226 AKITLKKDYLNELVT
-241 NSSNQLDGSFYVKG
+241 NLSNQLDGSFYVKG
-255 QIDLTEINKNNGQA
+255 QIDLTKINNTDGKA
-269 TLVVGK
+269 TLTVGN

-287 EEFGSVTIDK
+287 EKFGSVDMK
-297 QIPNV
+297 KEMSNV
-302 DKKDNSLTYTV
+302 DKVNNYLTYTV
-313 TVTAGKDGCKGLY
+313 TVTAGKDGCKDLY

-341 GNISSTETTLTSE
+341 GNISTTETELNST
-354 DNRKDPCDPF
+354 DNKQDPF

-379 KANIPDSNQT
+379 KAKIPDSNT
-389 NITNPY
+389 KIPASGEPNITNPC

-432 SLYSKGS
+432 LLYSQSS
-439 TDTYDKGI
+439 TDTYDKGT
-447 GTAKFTPK
+447 GNADFTPK
-455 IDYSNQF
+455 IDYDGLF
-462 TKTVD
+462 KKTVD
-467 GNITRNKDGSYTI
+467 GNITRNADDGSYTI
-480 PFKSYISIHEATSNY
+480 PFKSSISIKKDTSNY

-509 LNTEINDDL
+509 LNTEINADL
-518 LQYIHFNKSSFKL
+518 LQYIHFDKSTFKL
-531 YKNNDNNPVD
+531 YKNNSVVD
-541 ASQYNIKWS
+541 SAKYNIKWS
-550 TDNTEFKEWNEN
+550 TDNTEFKEWNDK

-582 GDSCYI
+582 GESCYI

-601 LHTDSINAFNRFIA
+601 LHTDSIHAFNRFIA
-615 HADNVD
+615 HADNVNKRD
-621 KQSKFTGGF
+621 DFAGGF

-643 WNGKQVEHT
+643 WNGKQVEKT

-658 IETMSGDRFIY
+658 TETMSGDRFIY
-669 ENKAIQKDSTSDT
+669 ENKEIQKDSTPNT

-706 NEVKMTDTL
+706 NEVTMTDTL

-725 MKVDA
+725 MKVEA
-730 LEAEVNSQK
+730 LEADSISRDLNKGTNDTYTLNS
-739 LQWDEASQNYK
+739 NY
-750 LQSTYNVVETKWVKI
+750 TRVDTKWVKI
-765 DDQNSFSLKPSELGW
+765 NGQKTFSLKPSELGW
-780 TDKNYYAY
+780 TDKNYAY
-788 RFTYYAKPD
+788 RFTYYARPD
-797 NLDTFTE
+797 DLSTFTE

-817 KKGTGEFTFNKE
+817 KKGDGTFTFNKE
-829 DVSKETT
+829 DVSRETT

-844 LKANKQSWYY
+844 LNANKQSWYY
-854 KEPNTDSNTWANGE
+854 KEPDSNTWTNGE

-898 SNLRQGSLVGI
+898 STLQDGSLVGI
-909 YKGTLPEGKNISD
+909 YKGTLLEGKNISD

-932 SGLTPIN
+932 SGLTPI
-939 DKFISQLN
+939 DGKFTSQLN

-956 KDDIQLG
+956 NDDIQLG
-963 NEKVYMIIKSEPS
+963 DEKVYMIIKSEPS

-989 YKNSIYIKEDGEY
+989 FKNSISIEEDGEY
-1002 VSEIPAEKTLYTS
+1002 VSEIVAEKTLYTS

-1035 LQIGADKKGNGDA
+1035 LQIGADKKNNGDA
-1048 DPSKIDTNLLN
+1048 DPSKIDTKLLEN
-1059 KSLNKS
+1059 SKDVFNSK
-1065 HGVFISWAF
+1065 GVFISWAF

-1088 IDDIPDG
+1088 IDDIPNG
-1095 MEFSYMRVKWHGDEY
+1095 MEFSYMRVKWHGDE
-1110 DASKVTSKTI
+1110 DAASKVTSKTI
-1120 DNPGSGWEF
+1120 DNPGSDWEF
-1129 RENDSTNDN
+1129 RENDSPNDN
-1138 GNSEHTIYYVNI
+1138 KKSEHTIYYVSK
-1150 DRKQTK
+1150 DKKRTM

-1176 VVCRI
+1176 VVCRV

-1188 GAQPSDFINKVTLQK
+1188 GAQPNNFINKVTLQK
-1203 NGKDIATSSSQ
+1203 DGKDIATSSSK
-1214 VPVKL
+1214 VPVQL
-1219 NKTDKNIVKEIAKK
+1219 TKTDKNIDKQLAET
-1233 NGQKLEFEINTNQLG
+1233 NGQKLKFEINTNQLG
-1248 QTLPTNDNGGLTLV
+1248 QTLPTNDNGELTLV
-1262 DRLGDNL
+1262 DKLGDNL
-1269 RLDITSV
+1269 KLDTTSV
-1276 KVYKNNNE
+1276 KVFNSNNE
-1284 EVTGCVI
+1284 ELTNCKKS
-1291 AYQDKTLEISNIPN
+1291 YQNNILEIKIPN
-1305 DVPIKIRYTV
+1305 NIPIKITYTA
-1315 TVNMKPGDPVN
+1315 TVNAKPGHSVN

-1340 GDTVLESYS
+1340 GKTVQESYS
-1349 YSVSGTIG
+1349 YNVSGTIG
-1357 ASSVVNFKLTKLDQ
+1357 ASSVVNFKLTKQDE
-1371 NNLDKVLKGATFQ
+1371 NDIDKVLNGATFK

-1394 KMATS
+1394 KMTTS
-1399 DKMDLTTGDDGTIAQ
+1399 EISTPTTGNDGTIAQ

-1420 LYKITETKAPDGY
+1420 LYRITETKAPDGY
-1433 VLNKEPIYI
+1433 VLNDKPTYI
-1442 FDVYKAKDSDVDTIT
+1442 LDVTKDNESYVDTVK
-1457 QYLKTE
+1457 QYLKNI
-1463 DLRVSY
+1463 DLEVSY
-1469 QEENFSL
+1469 QEENFNL
-1476 GVTNHKGEITV
+1476 QVRNHKGEITV

-1512 DDPNKLEKPLQ
+1512 DDKNTRLQ
-1523 PPKTIT
+1523 PIKTIT

-1556 DDKDQPITD
+1556 DDQGNPITD
-1565 TSKEVTI
+1565 SSKEVTI
-1572 NTMNYQVVYKNE
+1572 NTMNYQVVYEKNGITLSSE
-1584 TKNTDTSSA
+1584 KNS
-1593 QNGETIVVTNKSR
+1593 ETIVVTNKSR
-1606 TKILPSTGSVGT
+1606 TKILPSTGSMGT

-1641 NNRKEKRRKR
+1641 NKRKEKRRKR

>member
-1 MIVQEYLRRLLK
+1 MQEYLRRLLK

-95 EPETQNKD
+95 KPETQNKD
-103 EQVSQESEEETTT
+103 EQVSQVSEEETTTT

-128 FDLSLDANKDK
+128 FDLSSDANKEK
-139 IKSIDVYYKDAS
+139 IKSVDVYYKDAN
-151 DKWQSLNSGT
+151 DKWQSLNEGN

-169 YLKVEFYEIDTE
+169 YLKVEFDEIDTE

-193 SLPDF
+193 NLPAC

-208 NLLAGERNIGTI
+208 ILKAGNEDIGKI
-220 EIENNQ
+220 EIENNK
-226 VKITLKKDYLNELVT
+226 VKVTLDKKYLNKLVT
-241 NSSNQLDGSFYVKG
+241 NSNNQLNGSFYVKG
-255 QIDLTEINKNNGQA
+255 QIDLTKINKSDGKA
-269 TLVVGK
+269 TLTVGN
-275 KTVTLDYGPDCI
+275 KTITLDYGPDCI
-287 EEFGSVTIDK
+287 EKFGSVTIDK
-297 QIPNV
+297 QISNV

-341 GNISSTETTLTSE
+341 GNISSTETELNST
-354 DNRKDPCDPF
+354 DNKQDPF

-379 KANIPDSNQT
+379 KAKIPDSNT
-389 NITNPY
+389 KIPASGEPNITNPC

-419 KESLNGNTINNSA
+419 KESLNGNTIKNSA

-439 TDTYDKGI
+439 TDTYDKGT
-447 GTAKFTPK
+447 GNADFTPK
-455 IDYSNQF
+455 IDYDGLF
-462 TKTVD
+462 KKTVD
-467 GNITRNKDGSYTI
+467 GNITRNADDGSYTI
-480 PFKSYISIHEATSNY
+480 PFKSSISIKKDTSNY

-509 LNTEINDDL
+509 LNTEINADL
-518 LQYIHFNKSSFKL
+518 LQYIHFDKSTFKL
-531 YKNNDNNPVD
+531 YKNNSVVD
-541 ASQYNIKWS
+541 SAKYNIKWS
-550 TDNTEFKEWNEN
+550 TDNTEFKEWNDK

-582 GDSCYI
+582 GESCYI
-588 TYSVTVKPEAFAK
+588 TYNVTVKPEAFAK

-621 KQSKFTGGF
+621 EQSKFAGGF

-643 WNGKQVEHT
+643 WNGKQVEKT

-658 IETMSGDRFIY
+658 TETMSGDRFIY
-669 ENKAIQKDSTSDT
+669 ENKEIQKDSTSNT

-706 NEVKMTDTL
+706 NEVTMTDTL

-730 LEAEVNSQK
+730 LEADSISRDLNKGTNDTYTLNS
-739 LQWDEASQNYK
+739 NY
-750 LQSTYNVVETKWVKI
+750 TTVDTKWIKI
-765 DDQNSFSLKPSELGW
+765 DDQQSFSLKPSALGW
-780 TDKNYYAY
+780 TDKNYAY

-797 NLDTFTE
+797 NLDAFTE

-817 KKGTGEFTFNKE
+817 KKGDGTFTFNKE

-844 LKANKQSWYY
+844 LNANKQSWYY
-854 KEPNTDSNTWANGE
+854 KEPDSNTWTNGE

-898 SNLRQGSLVGI
+898 SNLREGSLVGI
-909 YKGTLPEGKNISD
+909 YKGTLKEGKNISD

-932 SGLTPIN
+932 SGLTSID
-939 DKFISQLN
+939 DKFNSQLN

-956 KDDIQLG
+956 KEDISLG

-1025 FKYDGTKVTT
+1025 FKYDGTTVTT
-1035 LQIGADKKGNGDA
+1035 LQIGADKKNNGDA
-1048 DPSKIDTNLLN
+1048 DPNKIDTKLLDN
-1059 KSLNKS
+1059 SK
-1065 HGVFISWAF
+1065 GVFISWAF

-1095 MEFSYMRVKWHGDEY
+1095 MEFSYMRVKWHGDE
-1110 DASKVTSKTI
+1110 DAASKVTSKTI

-1129 RENDSTNDN
+1129 RENDSPNDN
-1138 GNSEHTIYYVNI
+1138 KKSEHTIYYVSK
-1150 DRKQTK
+1150 DKKRTM

-1176 VVCRI
+1176 VVCRV

-1188 GAQPSDFINKVTLQK
+1188 GAQPNNFINKVTLQK
-1203 NGKDIATSSSQ
+1203 DGKDIATSSSK
-1214 VPVKL
+1214 VPVQL
-1219 NKTDKNIVKEIAKK
+1219 DDTDKNIDKKLVNK

-1248 QTLPTNDNGGLTLV
+1248 QTLPTNDNGELTLV

-1269 RLDITSV
+1269 KLDTTSV
-1276 KVYKNNNE
+1276 KVFNSNNE
-1284 EVTGCVI
+1284 ELTNCKKS
-1291 AYQDKTLEISNIPN
+1291 YQNNILEIKIPN
-1305 DVPIKIRYTV
+1305 NIPIKITYTA
-1315 TVNMKPGDPVN
+1315 TVNAKPGDSVN

-1340 GDTVLESYS
+1340 GETVQERYS
-1349 YSVSGTIG
+1349 YNVSGTIG
-1357 ASSVVNFKLTKLDQ
+1357 ASSVVNFKLTKQDE
-1371 NNLDKVLKGATFQ
+1371 NDIDKVLNGATFK
-1384 IEKCTFDEYG
+1384 IDKCTIE
-1394 KMATS
+1394 AN
-1399 DKMDLTTGDDGTIAQ
+1399 GDITASEISTANTDANGTITK

-1442 FDVYKAKDSDVDTIT
+1442 FDVYKAKDSDVGSIKK
-1457 QYLKTE
+1457 YLKDA

-1476 GVTNHKGEITV
+1476 NVMNHKGEITV
-1487 VKKFINDAAGKSTKP
+1487 VKKFINDAAGKSTEP

-1512 DDPNKLEKPLQ
+1512 DDKKKLDEKAIIYDAGDTQ
-1523 PPKTIT
+1523 
-1529 YSANDNPDKSVKFE
+1529 DKSVKFV
-1543 NLELDKTYYVYEL
+1543 NLDLDKTYYVYEL

-1572 NTMNYQVVYKNE
+1572 NTMNYQVVYEKNGITLSGE
-1584 TKNTDTSSA
+1584 KNS
-1593 QNGETIVVTNKSR
+1593 ETIVVTNKSR
-1606 TKILPSTGSVGT
+1606 TKILPSTGSMGT

-1641 NNRKEKRRKR
+1641 N

>member
-1 MIVQEYLRRLLK
+1 
-13 DKARLRKWKR
+13 
-23 IMIALSCIVVVC
+23 MIALSCIVVVC

-45 TLTCDKEE
+45 TFACDKEE

-86 NEQEEVVKD
+86 NEQEEVVNN
-95 EPETQNKD
+95 EPETQNND
-103 EQVSQESEEETTT
+103 EQVSQESEEETTTT

-128 FDLSLDANKDK
+128 FDLSSEANKDK
-139 IKSIDVYYKDAS
+139 ITSVVMYYKDAD
-151 DKWQSLNSGT
+151 DKWQNLDKGD
-161 ADPNSTEL
+161 AKPNSTEL
-169 YLKVEFYEIDTE
+169 YLKVEFDKIDTE
-181 VLLEQH
+181 NLLEQH
-187 DGILVY
+187 NGILVY

-208 NLLAGERNIGTI
+208 NLIAGKDNIGKI

-226 VKITLKKDYLNELVT
+226 AKITLYQTYLKDLVDKG
-241 NSSNQLDGSFYVKG
+241 SNQLDGSFYVKG
-255 QIDLTEINKNNGQA
+255 QIDLTKINNTDGKA
-269 TLVVGK
+269 TLTVGN

-287 EEFGSVTIDK
+287 EKFGSVTIDK
-297 QIPNV
+297 QISNV

-341 GNISSTETTLTSE
+341 GNISSTETELNST
-354 DNRKDPCDPF
+354 DNKQDPF

-379 KANIPDSNQT
+379 KAKIPDSNT
-389 NITNPY
+389 KIPASGEPNITNPC

-419 KESLNGNTINNSA
+419 KESLNGNTIKNSA

-439 TDTYDKGI
+439 KDTYDKGT
-447 GTAKFTPK
+447 GNADFTPK
-455 IDYSNQF
+455 IDYDGLF
-462 TKTVD
+462 KKTVD
-467 GNITRNKDGSYTI
+467 GNITRNADDGSYTI
-480 PFKSYISIHEATSNY
+480 PFKSSISIKKDTSNY

-509 LNTEINDDL
+509 LNTEINADL
-518 LQYIHFNKSSFKL
+518 LQYIHFDKSTFKL
-531 YKNNDNNPVD
+531 YKNNSVVD
-541 ASQYNIKWS
+541 SAKYNIKWS
-550 TDNTEFKEWNEN
+550 TDNTEFKEWNDK

-582 GDSCYI
+582 GESCYI
-588 TYSVTVKPEAFAK
+588 TYNVTVKPEAFAK
-601 LHTDSINAFNRFIA
+601 LHTDSIHAFNRFIA
-615 HADNVD
+615 HADNVNKRD
-621 KQSKFTGGF
+621 DFAGGF

-643 WNGKQVEHT
+643 WNGKQVEQT
-652 ATTSSK
+652 ATTTSQK
-658 IETMSGDRFIY
+658 VTMSGDRFIY
-669 ENKAIQKDSTSDT
+669 ENNKITDDSTSNT

-706 NEVKMTDTL
+706 NEVTMTDTL

-725 MKVDA
+725 MKVEA
-730 LEAEVNSQK
+730 LEADSISRDLNKGTNDTYTLNS
-739 LQWDEASQNYK
+739 NY
-750 LQSTYNVVETKWVKI
+750 TTVDTKWIKI
-765 DDQNSFSLKPSELGW
+765 DDQQSFSLKPSALGW
-780 TDKNYYAY
+780 TDKNYAY

-797 NLDTFTE
+797 NLDAFTE

-817 KKGTGEFTFNKE
+817 KKGDGTFTFNKE

-844 LKANKQSWYY
+844 LNANKQSWYY
-854 KEPNTDSNTWANGE
+854 KEPDSNTWTNGE

-922 YKDIEDLKNK
+922 YKDIEDLKNN
-932 SGLTPIN
+932 SGLAPID
-939 DKFISQLN
+939 DKFNSQLN

-956 KDDIQLG
+956 KENIGLG

-1035 LQIGADKKGNGDA
+1035 LQIGADKKNNGDA

-1059 KSLNKS
+1059 KSR
-1065 HGVFISWAF
+1065 GVFISWAF

-1088 IDDIPDG
+1088 IDDIPNG

-1138 GNSEHTIYYVNI
+1138 GNSEHTIYYVNT

-1188 GAQPSDFINKVTLQK
+1188 GAQPSDFTNKVTLQK
-1203 NGKDIATSSSQ
+1203 NGKDIATSSSK
-1214 VPVKL
+1214 VPVQL
-1219 NKTDKNIVKEIAKK
+1219 DDTDKNINKKLVNK
-1233 NGQKLEFEINTNQLG
+1233 NGQKLDFEINTNQLS
-1248 QTLPTNDNGGLTLV
+1248 QTLPTNDNGELTLV
-1262 DRLGDNL
+1262 DKLGDNL
-1269 RLDITSV
+1269 KLDTTSV
-1276 KVYKNNNE
+1276 KVFNSNNE
-1284 EVTGCVI
+1284 ELTDCKKS
-1291 AYQDKTLEISNIPN
+1291 YQNNILEIKIPN
-1305 DVPIKIRYTV
+1305 NIPIKITYTA
-1315 TVNMKPGDPVN
+1315 TVNAKPGDSVN

-1340 GDTVLESYS
+1340 GKTVQQSYS
-1349 YSVSGTIG
+1349 YNVSGTIG
-1357 ASSVVNFKLTKLDQ
+1357 ASSVVNFKLTKQDQ
-1371 NNLDKVLKGATFQ
+1371 NNLSNVLNGATFE
-1384 IEKCTFDEYG
+1384 IEKCTFDADG

-1399 DKMDLTTGDDGTIAQ
+1399 DKMDLTTGDDGTITQ

-1502 VSGTYRFGLY
+1502 VSGIYRFGLY
-1512 DDPNKLEKPLQ
+1512 DDPNKLDKPLQ

-1572 NTMNYQVVYKNE
+1572 NTMNYQVFYEKNG
-1584 TKNTDTSSA
+1584 TATSSA
-1593 QNGETIVVTNKSR
+1593 QNGDTVIVTNKSR
-1606 TKILPSTGSVGT
+1606 TKILPSTGSIGT

>member
-1 MIVQEYLRRLLK
+1 MQEYLRRLLK

-23 IMIALSCIVVVC
+23 VMIALSCIVVVC

-45 TLTCDKEE
+45 TFACDKEE
-53 HTHTAECYD
+53 HTHTVECYD
-62 ENNELICEKE
+62 ENNQLICEKE
-72 EHTHTDDCNKQEEV
+72 EHTHNEDCNKQEEV
-86 NEQEEVVKD
+86 AND
-95 EPETQNKD
+95 EPETQNND
-103 EQVSQESEEETTT
+103 EQVSQVSEEETTTT

-128 FDLSLDANKDK
+128 FDLSSEANKDK
-139 IKSIDVYYKDAS
+139 IKSIDVYYKDAN
-151 DKWQSLNSGT
+151 DKWQNLDNGNVR
-161 ADPNSTEL
+161 PNSTEL
-169 YLKVEFYEIDTE
+169 YLKVDFDKIDTKK
-181 VLLEQH
+181 LLEQH
-187 DGILVY
+187 NGILVY

-208 NLLAGERNIGTI
+208 NLLAGEKIIGKI
-220 EIENNQ
+220 EIENNK
-226 VKITLKKDYLNELVT
+226 VKINLDPTYLKDLINNKSNEL
-241 NSSNQLDGSFYVKG
+241 NGSFYVKG
-255 QIDLTEINKNNGQA
+255 QIDLTKINQNKGEA
-269 TLVVGK
+269 KLVVGG
-275 KTVTLDYGPDCI
+275 KTVTLNYGPDCI

-341 GNISSTETTLTSE
+341 GNISSTETELNST
-354 DNRKDPCDPF
+354 DNKQDPF

-389 NITNPY
+389 NITNPC

-432 SLYSKGS
+432 SLHSKGS
-439 TDTYDKGI
+439 TDTYDKGV

-518 LQYIHFNKSSFKL
+518 LQYIHFDQNSFKL
-531 YKNNDNNPVD
+531 YYNNNPVD

-550 TDNTEFKEWNEN
+550 TDNTKFKEWNDE
-562 DNFRSFVL
+562 DNFKSFVL

-582 GDSCYI
+582 GKSCYI
-588 TYSVTVKPEAFAK
+588 TYKVTVKPEAFAK

-615 HADNVD
+615 HADNVNKRND
-621 KQSKFTGGF
+621 FADGF

-643 WNGKQVEHT
+643 WNGKQVEKN

-658 IETMSGDRFIY
+658 TETMSGDRFIY
-669 ENKAIQKDSTSDT
+669 ENKAIQKDSTSNT
-682 SFTIP
+682 TFTIP

-750 LQSTYNVVETKWVKI
+750 LQPTYNVVETKWVKI
-765 DDQNSFSLKPSELGW
+765 DGQKTFSLKPSELGW
-780 TDKNYYAY
+780 TNKNYAY

-797 NLDTFTE
+797 SLDAFTE

-817 KKGTGEFTFNKE
+817 KKGDGTFTFNKE

-844 LKANKQSWYY
+844 LTANKQSWYY
-854 KEPNTDSNTWANGE
+854 KEPDSNTWTNGE
-868 LYWVVDIGGT
+868 LYWVVDIGGS

-932 SGLTPIN
+932 SGLTSI
-939 DKFISQLN
+939 DGKFTSQLN

-976 ELPSPTNNRDTKT
+976 ELPSPTDNRDTKT

-1002 VSEIPAEKTLYTS
+1002 VSEIVAEKTLYTS

-1025 FKYDGTKVTT
+1025 FKYDGKKVTT
-1035 LQIGADKKGNGDA
+1035 LQIGADKKNNGDA
-1048 DPSKIDTNLLN
+1048 DPSKIDTKLLDN
-1059 KSLNKS
+1059 SLLDNSK
-1065 HGVFISWAF
+1065 GVFISWAF

-1095 MEFSYMRVKWHGDEY
+1095 MEFAYMRVKWHGD

-1120 DNPGSGWEF
+1120 ENFDSSAWEQKN
-1129 RENDSTNDN
+1129 NDSINDN
-1138 GNSEHTIYYVNI
+1138 KNSESTVYYVSK
-1150 DRKQTK
+1150 DKKRTM
-1156 IRLGEFV
+1156 IRLGEFKPMSV
-1163 SKSIRDNNSVDVQ
+1163 RDNNSVDVQ

-1203 NGKDIATSSSQ
+1203 DGKDIAISSSK
-1214 VPVKL
+1214 VPVQL
-1219 NKTDKNIVKEIAKK
+1219 TKTDKNIDKQLAET
-1233 NGQKLEFEINTNQLG
+1233 NGQKLKFEINTNQLG
-1248 QTLPTNDNGGLTLV
+1248 QTLPTNDNGELTLV
-1262 DRLGDNL
+1262 DKLGDNL
-1269 RLDITSV
+1269 KLDTTSV
-1276 KVYKNNNE
+1276 KVFNSNNE
-1284 EVTGCVI
+1284 ELTNCKKS
-1291 AYQDKTLEISNIPN
+1291 YQNNILEIKIPN
-1305 DVPIKIRYTV
+1305 NIPIKITYTA
-1315 TVNMKPGDPVN
+1315 TVNAKPGHSVN

-1340 GDTVLESYS
+1340 GKTVQESYS
-1349 YSVSGTIG
+1349 YNVSGTIG
-1357 ASSVVNFKLTKLDQ
+1357 ASSVVNFKLTKQDE
-1371 NNLDKVLKGATFQ
+1371 NDIDKVLNGATFK

-1394 KMATS
+1394 KMTTS
-1399 DKMDLTTGDDGTIAQ
+1399 EISTPTTGNDGTIAQ

-1420 LYKITETKAPDGY
+1420 LYRITETKAPDGY
-1433 VLNKEPIYI
+1433 VLDDEPIYI
-1442 FDVYKAKDSDVDTIT
+1442 LDVKDKDNYVNTVKQKIKDGELNILYK
-1457 QYLKTE
+1457 Q
-1463 DLRVSY
+1463 
-1469 QEENFSL
+1469 ENFDL
-1476 GVTNHKGEITV
+1476 DVMNHKGEITV

-1512 DDPNKLEKPLQ
+1512 DDKNTLLQ
-1523 PPKTIT
+1523 PIKTIT

-1565 TSKEVTI
+1565 TSREVTI

-1584 TKNTDTSSA
+1584 TQNTDTSSA
-1593 QNGETIVVTNKSR
+1593 RNGETIVVTNKSR
-1606 TKILPSTGSVGT
+1606 TKILPSTGSMGT

>member
-1 MIVQEYLRRLLK
+1 
-13 DKARLRKWKR
+13 
-23 IMIALSCIVVVC
+23 MIALSCIVVVC

-45 TLTCDKEE
+45 TMTCDKEE

-72 EHTHTDDCNKQEEV
+72 EHTHTDDCYKQEEV

-116 TTETTTETTKQP
+116 TTTTETTTETTKQP
-128 FDLSLDANKDK
+128 FDLSSEANKDK
-139 IKSIDVYYKDAS
+139 LKSIVIYYKDEYG
-151 DKWQSLNSGT
+151 KWKNLDSENLDSGNGN
-161 ADPNSTEL
+161 PNSTEL
-169 YLKVEFYEIDTE
+169 YLKVEFDKINTKEF
-181 VLLEQH
+181 LEKH
-187 DGILVY
+187 NGILLY

-208 NLLAGERNIGTI
+208 TLLAGKENIGKI
-220 EIENNQ
+220 EIENNK
-226 VKITLKKDYLNELVT
+226 VKVTLDQTYLKDLVDKG
-241 NSSNQLDGSFYVKG
+241 SNQLDGSFYVKG
-255 QIDLTEINKNNGQA
+255 QIDLTEINKSDGKA
-269 TLVVGK
+269 TLTIGD

-287 EEFGSVTIDK
+287 EKFGSVTIGK
-297 QIPNV
+297 QISKI
-302 DKKDNSLTYTV
+302 DKEKNTLTYTI

-341 GNISSTETTLTSE
+341 GNISSTETELNST
-354 DNRKDPCDPF
+354 DNKQDPF

-379 KANIPDSNQT
+379 KAKIPDSNT
-389 NITNPY
+389 KIPASGEPNITNPC

-419 KESLNGNTINNSA
+419 KESLNENTIKNSA

-439 TDTYDKGI
+439 KDTYDKGT
-447 GTAKFTPK
+447 GNADFTPK
-455 IDYSNQF
+455 IDYDGLF
-462 TKTVD
+462 KKTVD
-467 GNITRNKDGSYTI
+467 GNITRNADDGSYTI
-480 PFKSYISIHEATSNY
+480 PFKSSISIKKDTSNY

-509 LNTEINDDL
+509 LNTEINADL
-518 LQYIHFNKSSFKL
+518 LQYIHFDKSTFKL
-531 YKNNDNNPVD
+531 YKNNSVVD
-541 ASQYNIKWS
+541 SAKYNIKWS
-550 TDNTEFKEWNEN
+550 TDNTEFKEWNDK

-570 SGNEDTPINLSP
+570 SGNKDNPINLSP
-582 GDSCYI
+582 GESCYI
-588 TYSVTVKPEAFAK
+588 TYNVIVKPEAFAQMHTDT
-601 LHTDSINAFNRFIA
+601 LHTFNRFIA

-621 KQSKFTGGF
+621 KRNDFAGGF
-630 EAWNSIS
+630 EAWNSIA

-643 WNGKQVEHT
+643 WNGKQVDQN
-652 ATTSSK
+652 ATTSSLT
-658 IETMSGDRFIY
+658 ETMTEDRFIY
-669 ENKAIQKDSTSDT
+669 GNKGIEKDSTSNT

-706 NEVKMTDTL
+706 NEVTMTDTL
-715 TSKHM
+715 TSNHM

-725 MKVDA
+725 MKVEA
-730 LEAEVNSQK
+730 LEAESISSDLNKESDDTYTLNS
-739 LQWDEASQNYK
+739 NYK
-750 LQSTYNVVETKWVKI
+750 TVDKKWVKI
-765 DDQNSFSLKPSELGW
+765 NGQNSFSLTPSNLGW
-780 TDKNYYAY
+780 TDKNYAY
-788 RFTYYAKPD
+788 RFTYYARPD
-797 NLDTFTE
+797 DLGTFTE

-817 KKGTGEFTFNKE
+817 KKGDGTFTFNKE
-829 DVSKETT
+829 DVSRETT

-844 LKANKQSWYY
+844 LHANKQSWYY
-854 KEPNTDSNTWANGE
+854 KEPNKDSNTWTNGE

-878 QINKDMVF
+878 QINKGMIF

-922 YKDIEDLKNK
+922 YKDIEDLKNN
-932 SGLTPIN
+932 SGLAPID
-939 DKFISQLN
+939 DKFNSQLN

-989 YKNSIYIKEDGEY
+989 FKNSISIEEDGEY
-1002 VSEIPAEKTLYTS
+1002 VSEIVAEKTLYTS
-1015 PKILKELGQV
+1015 PEILKELGQV

-1048 DPSKIDTNLLN
+1048 DPSKIDTKLLEN
-1059 KSLNKS
+1059 SKDVFNSK
-1065 HGVFISWAF
+1065 GVFISWAF

-1081 LSGDYDV
+1081 LSGAYDV

-1095 MEFSYMRVKWHGDEY
+1095 MEFTYMRVKWHGD
-1110 DASKVTSKTI
+1110 DASKVTSKKI
-1120 DNPGSGWEF
+1120 ENLSGWEF
-1129 RENDSTNDN
+1129 NENDSTNDN
-1138 GNSEHTIYYVNI
+1138 KNSEHTIYYVSK
-1150 DRKQTK
+1150 DKKRTM
-1156 IRLGEFV
+1156 IRLGEF
-1163 SKSIRDNNSVDVQ
+1163 KPMSIRDNNSVDVQ

-1203 NGKDIATSSSQ
+1203 DGKDIATSSSK
-1214 VPVKL
+1214 VPVQL
-1219 NKTDKNIVKEIAKK
+1219 NETDKNIDKKLAKE
-1233 NGQKLEFEINTNQLG
+1233 NGQKLEFEINTNKLG
-1248 QTLPTNDNGGLTLV
+1248 QTLPTNDNGELTLV
-1262 DRLGDNL
+1262 DKLGDNL
-1269 RLDITSV
+1269 KLDTTSV
-1276 KVYKNNNE
+1276 KVFNGNNE
-1284 EVTGCVI
+1284 ELTNCKKS
-1291 AYQDKTLEISNIPN
+1291 YQNNILEIKIPN
-1305 DVPIKIRYTV
+1305 NIPIKITYTA
-1315 TVNMKPGDPVN
+1315 TVNAKPGDSVN

-1340 GDTVLESYS
+1340 GKTVQQSYS
-1349 YSVSGTIG
+1349 YNVSGTIG
-1357 ASSVVNFKLTKLDQ
+1357 ASSVVNFKLTKQDE
-1371 NNLDKVLKGATFQ
+1371 NDIDKVLSGATFK
-1384 IEKCTFDEYG
+1384 IDKCTIEANGDITASEIST
-1394 KMATS
+1394 ATT
-1399 DKMDLTTGDDGTIAQ
+1399 DANGTITKD
-1414 NLQYDT
+1414 LQYDT
-1420 LYKITETKAPDGY
+1420 LYKITETQAPDGY

-1442 FDVYKAKDSDVDTIT
+1442 FDVYKAKDNDVAPIK
-1457 QYLKTE
+1457 QYLKDA

-1476 GVTNHKGEITV
+1476 NVMNHKGEITV

-1502 VSGTYRFGLY
+1502 VSGIYRFGLY
-1512 DDPNKLEKPLQ
+1512 DDKNTLLQ
-1523 PPKTIT
+1523 PIKTIT

-1565 TSKEVTI
+1565 RSKEVTI
-1572 NTMNYQVVYKNE
+1572 NTMNYQVVYEKNGITLSSE
-1584 TKNTDTSSA
+1584 KNS
-1593 QNGETIVVTNKSR
+1593 ETIVVTNKSR
-1606 TKILPSTGSVGT
+1606 TKILPSTGSMGT

-1641 NNRKEKRRKR
+1641 NKRKEKRRKR

>member
-1 MIVQEYLRRLLK
+1 
-13 DKARLRKWKR
+13 
-23 IMIALSCIVVVC
+23 MIALSCIVVVC

-45 TLTCDKEE
+45 TLACDKEE

-86 NEQEEVVKD
+86 NEQEEVED

-116 TTETTTETTKQP
+116 TTTETTTETTKQP
-128 FDLSLDANKDK
+128 FDLSSEANKDK
-139 IKSIDVYYKDAS
+139 ITSVFMYYKDAN
-151 DKWQSLNSGT
+151 DKWQNLDKGD
-161 ADPNSTEL
+161 AKPNSTEL
-169 YLKVEFYEIDTE
+169 YLKVEFDKINTKN
-181 VLLEQH
+181 LLEQH
-187 DGILVY
+187 NGILLY

-208 NLLAGERNIGTI
+208 TLLAGDKNIGTI
-220 EIENNQ
+220 EIEKNK
-226 VKITLKKDYLNELVT
+226 VKFTLDQTYLKGLVDKG
-241 NSSNQLDGSFYVKG
+241 SNQLNGSFYVKG
-255 QIDLTEINKNNGQA
+255 QIDLTKINNTDGKA
-269 TLVVGK
+269 TLTVGN
-275 KTVTLDYGPDCI
+275 KTVILDYGPDCI
-287 EEFGSVTIDK
+287 EKFGSVDMKKEIS
-297 QIPNV
+297 NV
-302 DKKDNSLTYTV
+302 DKVNNYLTYTV
-313 TVTAGKDGCKGLY
+313 TVKAGKDGCKDLY
-326 VVDKFTSNS
+326 VVDKFTSNA
-335 NLVSYL
+335 NLVSYA

-354 DNRKDPCDPF
+354 DNNKDPF
-364 ETIEKSSSQS
+364 ETIISGATY
-374 HGKIY
+374 GKIY
-379 KANIPDSNQT
+379 KASILDATTKIPDAGVSD
-389 NITNPY
+389 ITNPC
-395 IVWNIGNME
+395 IVWHIGDMK
-404 PNEIRTLTYYVKLKD
+404 PNESRTLTYYVKLND
-419 KESLNGNTINNSA
+419 KANLSGQTIKNNA
-432 SLYSKGS
+432 SLYSESSK
-439 TDTYDKGI
+439 DIYEKKVDDKNRN
-447 GTAKFTPK
+447 AEFTPK

-462 TKTVD
+462 TKTVN
-467 GNITRNKDGSYTI
+467 GNITRNSDGSYTI
-480 PFKSYISIHEATSNY
+480 PFKSSISIKKDTSNY

-518 LQYIHFNKSSFKL
+518 LQYIHFDRNSFEL
-531 YKNNDNNPVD
+531 RKNGKVVE
-541 ASQYNIKWS
+541 STQYNIKWS
-550 TDNTEFKEWNEN
+550 TDNTNFKEWNDK
-562 DNFRSFVL
+562 DNFRSFIL
-570 SGNEDTPINLSP
+570 SGNENTQIDLSP
-582 GDSCYI
+582 GESCYI
-588 TYSVTVKPEAFAK
+588 TYDVVVKPEVFAK

-621 KQSKFTGGF
+621 EQSKFAGGF

-643 WNGKQVEHT
+643 WNGKQVEKT

-658 IETMSGDRFIY
+658 TETMSGDRFIY
-669 ENKAIQKDSTSDT
+669 ENKEIQKDSTSNT
-682 SFTIP
+682 TFTIP

-706 NEVKMTDTL
+706 NEVTMTDTL

-725 MKVDA
+725 MKVEA
-730 LEAEVNSQK
+730 LKAEMNSQE

-750 LQSTYNVVETKWVKI
+750 LQPTYNVVETKWVNI
-765 DDQNSFSLKPSELGW
+765 NDQNSFSLKPSDLGW
-780 TDKNYYAY
+780 TDKNYAY
-788 RFTYYAKPD
+788 RFTYYARPD
-797 NLDTFTE
+797 DLSTFTE

-817 KKGTGEFTFNKE
+817 KKGDGTFTFNKE

-836 LTIKGNLN
+836 LTIKGNLD
-844 LKANKQSWYY
+844 LTVNKQSWYY
-854 KEPNTDSNTWANGE
+854 KEPDSNTWTNGE

-886 RDLIKTGDGITP
+886 RDLIKTGDGITN
-898 SNLRQGSLVGI
+898 SILREGSLVGI
-909 YKGTLPEGKNISD
+909 YKGTLPEGKKISD

-1002 VSEIPAEKTLYTS
+1002 VSEIVAEKTLYTS

-1025 FKYDGTKVTT
+1025 FKYDGIVTT
-1035 LQIGADKKGNGDA
+1035 LKIGADKKNNGDA
-1048 DPSKIDTNLLN
+1048 DPSKIDTKLLEN
-1059 KSLNKS
+1059 SKDVFNSK
-1065 HGVFISWAF
+1065 GVFISWAF

-1081 LSGDYDV
+1081 LSGNYDV

-1129 RENDSTNDN
+1129 RENYSENDN
-1138 GNSEHTIYYVNI
+1138 KNSEHTIYYVSK
-1150 DRKQTK
+1150 DKKQTK

-1188 GAQPSDFINKVTLQK
+1188 GAQSNDFTNKVTLQK
-1203 NGKDIATSSSQ
+1203 NGKDIATSSSK
-1214 VPVKL
+1214 VPVQL
-1219 NKTDKNIVKEIAKK
+1219 DDTDKNIDKKLVNK

-1248 QTLPTNDNGGLTLV
+1248 QTLPTNDNGELTLV
-1262 DRLGDNL
+1262 DKLGDNL
-1269 RLDITSV
+1269 KLDTTSV
-1276 KVYKNNNE
+1276 KVFNSNNE
-1284 EVTGCVI
+1284 ELTNCKKS
-1291 AYQDKTLEISNIPN
+1291 YQNNILEIKIPN
-1305 DVPIKIRYTV
+1305 NIPIKITYTA
-1315 TVNMKPGDPVN
+1315 TVNAKPGDSVN

-1340 GDTVLESYS
+1340 GKTVKKSYS
-1349 YSVSGTIG
+1349 YNVSGTIG
-1357 ASSVVNFKLTKLDQ
+1357 ASSVVNFKLTKQDE
-1371 NNLDKVLKGATFQ
+1371 NDIDKVLNGATFK

-1394 KMATS
+1394 KMTTS
-1399 DKMDLTTGDDGTIAQ
+1399 DISTATTDENGNITK
-1414 NLQYDT
+1414 NLEYNT
-1420 LYKITETKAPDGY
+1420 LYKITEIQAPNGY
-1433 VLNKEPIYI
+1433 VLDDEPIYI
-1442 FDVYKAKDSDVDTIT
+1442 LDVTKDNESYVDTVK
-1457 QYLKTE
+1457 QYLKNI
-1463 DLRVSY
+1463 DLEVSY
-1469 QEENFSL
+1469 QEENFNL
-1476 GVTNHKGEITV
+1476 QVRNHKGEITV

-1512 DDPNKLEKPLQ
+1512 DDKNTQLQ
-1523 PPKTIT
+1523 PIKTIT
-1529 YSANDNPDKSVKFE
+1529 YSANDTPDKSVKFE

-1584 TKNTDTSSA
+1584 TQNTDTISA
-1593 QNGETIVVTNKSR
+1593 RNGETIVVTNKSR
-1606 TKILPSTGSVGT
+1606 TKILPSTGSMGT

-1632 LICLSNINK
+1632 LICLSNISK

>member
-1 MIVQEYLRRLLK
+1 
-13 DKARLRKWKR
+13 
-23 IMIALSCIVVVC
+23 MIALSCIVVVC

-62 ENNELICEKE
+62 ENNELVCEKE

-116 TTETTTETTKQP
+116 TTTTETTTETTKQP
-128 FDLSLDANKDK
+128 FDLSSDANKEK
-139 IKSIDVYYKDAS
+139 IKSVDVYFKDAN
-151 DKWQSLNSGT
+151 DKWQSLNEGNAS
-161 ADPNSTEL
+161 PSSTEL
-169 YLKVEFYEIDTE
+169 YLKVEFDKIDTKE
-181 VLLEQH
+181 LLEQH

-193 SLPDF
+193 NLPAC

-208 NLLAGERNIGTI
+208 ILKAGDEDIGKI
-220 EIENNQ
+220 EIENNK
-226 VKITLKKDYLNELVT
+226 VKVTLDKKYLNKLVT
-241 NSSNQLDGSFYVKG
+241 NSNNQLNGSFYVKG
-255 QIDLTEINKNNGQA
+255 QIDLTEINKNNGKA

-275 KTVTLDYGPDCI
+275 KTVILDYGKECI
-287 EEFGSVTIDK
+287 EKFGSVTIDK
-297 QIPNV
+297 QISNV
-302 DKKDNSLTYTV
+302 DKVNNYLTYTV

-326 VVDKFTSNS
+326 VVDKFTSNA
-335 NLVSYL
+335 NLVSYA
-341 GNISSTETTLTSE
+341 GNISSTETTLTSN
-354 DNRKDPCDPF
+354 DNKKDPF
-364 ETIEKSSSQS
+364 EMPIEAS

-379 KANIPDSNQT
+379 KAEIPDATTKIPKPGASE
-389 NITNPY
+389 IKNPC
-395 IVWNIGNME
+395 IVWNIGNMG
-404 PNEIRTLTYYVKLKD
+404 PNESRMLTYYVKLND
-419 KESLNGNTINNSA
+419 KESLKDKPIDNSA

-439 TDTYDKGI
+439 TDTYDKGSEK
-447 GTAKFTPK
+447 ASFTPT
-455 IDYSNQF
+455 IVYSSF
-462 TKTVD
+462 EKYVD
-467 GNITRNKDGSYTI
+467 GTVKRNSDGSYTI
-480 PFKSYISIHEATSNY
+480 PFKSLISIKKDESNY
-495 TIKNLQFYDYLKHD
+495 TIKNLQFYDYLKHNM
-509 LNTEINDDL
+509 NTEIDADL
-518 LQYIHFNKSSFKL
+518 LQYIHFDRNSFKL
-531 YKNNDNNPVD
+531 YMNNNEPVD
-541 ASQYNIKWS
+541 SSQYNIKWS
-550 TDNTEFKEWNEN
+550 TKTDNTGFQEW
-562 DNFRSFVL
+562 DDKVNFRSFVL
-570 SGNEDTPINLSP
+570 SGNKDNPINLSP

-588 TYSVTVKPEAFAK
+588 TYNVIVKPEAFAQMHTDT
-601 LHTDSINAFNRFIA
+601 LHTFNRFIA

-621 KQSKFTGGF
+621 KRDDFAGGF
-630 EAWNSIS
+630 EAWNSIA

-643 WNGKQVEHT
+643 WNGKQVEKI
-652 ATTSSK
+652 ATTTPK
-658 IETMSGDRFIY
+658 TETMSGDRFIY
-669 ENKAIQKDSTSDT
+669 ENNAIQKDSTSNT

-693 TVETNKTLNDFNV
+693 TLETNKTLNDFNV
-706 NEVKMTDTL
+706 NEVTMKDTL

-725 MKVDA
+725 MKVEA
-730 LEAEVNSQK
+730 LEAESISSDLNK
-739 LQWDEASQNYK
+739 EKNDTYTLNKNYK
-750 LQSTYNVVETKWVKI
+750 TVDTKWVKI
-765 DDQNSFSLKPSELGW
+765 NGQNSFSLTPSNLGW
-780 TDKNYYAY
+780 TDKNYAY
-788 RFTYYAKPD
+788 RFTYYAQPD
-797 NLDTFTE
+797 NLDAFTE

-817 KKGTGEFTFNKE
+817 KKGDGTFTFNKE

-844 LKANKQSWYY
+844 LHANKQSWYY
-854 KEPNTDSNTWANGE
+854 KEPNKDSNTWTNGE
-868 LYWVVDIGGT
+868 LYWVVDIGGA
-878 QINKDMVF
+878 QINKGMVF
-886 RDLIKTGDGITP
+886 RDLIKTGNGITN
-898 SNLRQGSLVGI
+898 SILREGSLVGI
-909 YKGTLPEGKNISD
+909 YKGTLLEGKNISD
-922 YKDIEDLKNK
+922 YKDIEDLKNN

-989 YKNSIYIKEDGEY
+989 YKNSIYIKEDDEY
-1002 VSEIPAEKTLYTS
+1002 VSEIVAEKTLYTS

-1025 FKYDGTKVTT
+1025 FKYDGTNVTT

-1048 DPSKIDTNLLN
+1048 DPYKIDTNLLE
-1059 KSLNKS
+1059 KSR
-1065 HGVFISWAF
+1065 GVFISWAF

-1095 MEFSYMRVKWHGDEY
+1095 MEFSYMRVKWHGD
-1110 DASKVTSKTI
+1110 DASQVKSKEI
-1120 DNPGSGWEF
+1120 ENFDSSAWEQNN
-1129 RENDSTNDN
+1129 NDSPNDN
-1138 GNSEHTIYYVNI
+1138 KNSEHTIYYVSK
-1150 DRKQTK
+1150 DKKRTM

-1203 NGKDIATSSSQ
+1203 DGKDITTSSSK
-1214 VPVKL
+1214 VPVQL
-1219 NKTDKNIVKEIAKK
+1219 DDTDKNIDKKLVNK
-1233 NGQKLEFEINTNQLG
+1233 NGQKLDFEINTNQLS

-1262 DRLGDNL
+1262 DKLGDNL
-1269 RLDITSV
+1269 RLDTTSV

-1291 AYQDKTLEISNIPN
+1291 AYQDKTLEIRNIPN
-1305 DVPIKIRYTV
+1305 DIPIKIKYTV

-1357 ASSVVNFKLTKLDQ
+1357 ASSVVNFKLTKQDQ
-1371 NNLDKVLKGATFQ
+1371 NNLSNVLPGATFK
-1384 IEKCTFDEYG
+1384 IEKCEFDKDG
-1394 KMATS
+1394 NMTTS
-1399 DKMDLTTGDDGTIAQ
+1399 EISTSTTGNDGTIAQ

-1420 LYKITETKAPDGY
+1420 LYRITETQAPYGY
-1433 VLNKEPIYI
+1433 VLDDKPIYI
-1442 FDVYKAKDSDVDTIT
+1442 LDVKKGNESYVDTVK
-1457 QYLKTE
+1457 QYLKNINLE
-1463 DLRVSY
+1463 VSY
-1469 QEENFSL
+1469 QEENFNL
-1476 GVTNHKGEITV
+1476 QVRNHKGEITV
-1487 VKKFINDAAGKSTKP
+1487 IKKFINEAAGKSTKP
-1502 VSGTYRFGLY
+1502 VSGIYRFGLY

-1606 TKILPSTGSVGT
+1606 TKILPSTGSIGT

-1641 NNRKEKRRKR
+1641 NKRKGNRRKI